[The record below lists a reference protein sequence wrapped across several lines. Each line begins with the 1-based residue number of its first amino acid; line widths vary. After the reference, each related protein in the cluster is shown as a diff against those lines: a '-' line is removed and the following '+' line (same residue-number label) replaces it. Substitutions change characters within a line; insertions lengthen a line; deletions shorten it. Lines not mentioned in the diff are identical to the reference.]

1 MKKQFLF
8 FLFCLCAGV
17 SNVWAQETDWSSLF
31 TRVSEGITY
40 TCENDEAYPW
50 SLADGVLTSTNKG
63 VGGSSSTFKISLTCE
78 HLAQIQWRYSV
89 SSESGY
95 DKLTIKHNGVEL
107 GTYSGEKEFQYYTI
121 DVLAGTHELTFTY
134 SKDGSTDTGRD
145 EAQISTISI
154 RSWGLEAVEINL
166 SAPGQLGEEAVAAVG
181 TLPQMV
187 SMRLQGTL
195 NKEDWNA
202 ISNMTGLKYVDLTE
216 TTLTEIP
223 ERGFANCKVQE
234 IKWPKNLKVIGKAAF
249 CSGSGNNYYYGYLK
263 GHLVL
268 PETLDSI
275 GPAAFYASP
284 IQKVTMPH
292 KTVALTSKI
301 FQNCSSLK
309 EVEFN
314 SCSSYITSEMFKS
327 CNSLQS
333 VSDAD
338 SVKAVYNGAFYG
350 CTSLSTLGTKNPK
363 SVADYAFYECKKLDS
378 IGLSEVTS
386 LGLCAFYSC
395 QSLKTVDMPKVS
407 SMSESC
413 FSSCSA
419 LTSVSIGDKLST
431 IPSSA
436 FSGCSALKTITL
448 GASVSYFDS
457 YAFNGVSPEKL
468 YINAPTP
475 PGVYS
480 SGVFGSTSGTLYVP
494 EYSMVSYKL
503 HDYWS
508 KFTSVDVNPNPV
520 TSLALN
526 GKLSLTSNARIPDS
540 PNVMMY
546 GNGSSFIVNGNK
558 EQTLGRFVAHYNNSA
573 SSSIISRCNN
583 MTSTGS
589 EVRYYL
595 DDRYWY
601 FICPPF
607 DVRMSDIT
615 TIYGNQVAVRYYDSE
630 ARAAGSTSNWKDVAP
645 DATLKAGQGYIFK
658 TSSDDHVCMPATE
671 ETHNQIFRS
680 QAVTTP
686 LSEYSSDDANARN
699 WNLVGNPYACFYDI
713 YRMDY
718 TAPLTVWNSVNKT
731 YNAYSIADDAFAL
744 HPMEAFF
751 VQKPDGVEAI
761 TFQPEGRQ
769 ITSTIDHSAGVK
781 AMAGKA
787 ASRRFIELE
796 LSNGITDDHTR
807 LVVNPQAQET
817 FDANNDASKMMSTD
831 ITAQIF
837 SVQGDEA
844 YAIKES
850 PFAAGQAEIGMWFP
864 ADGQY
869 VVNITRADVK
879 VELMDNGAVVPMPY
893 TFTADEGFCEGRFVL
908 RITTDPTAI
917 EGVDGN
923 DASAPLYDLQGRKVG
938 STTHKG
944 IYVQKGKKMVVK

>member
-17 SNVWAQETDWSSLF
+17 SNVWAQETDWSPLF
-31 TRVSEGITY
+31 TRVCEGVTY

-50 SLADGVLTSTNKG
+50 NLANGYLISTNKAHN
-63 VGGSSSTFKISLTCE
+63 SSSTFKITFSCE
-78 HLAQIQWRYSV
+78 SAIYFYMQYGTST
-89 SSESGY
+89 ENGY
-95 DKLTIKHNGVEL
+95 DKLTVVLDGSTSVCSGTASSDEFEEL
-107 GTYSGEKEFQYYTI
+107 QPGEH
-121 DVLAGTHELTFTY
+121 VLTLTY
-134 SKDGSTDTGRD
+134 SKDGSGVGGSDQVWVSGLSLFDKETGVPLID
-145 EAQISTISI
+145 LA
-154 RSWGLEAVEINL
+154 
-166 SAPGQLGEEAVAAVG
+166 APGQLGEEAVAQFG
-181 TLPQMV
+181 TLPKV
-187 SMRLQGTL
+187 DIVRLKGSL
-195 NKEDWNA
+195 NAEDWKT
-202 ISNMTGLKYVDLTE
+202 IKNMTGLSYLDMTE
-216 TTLTEIP
+216 TTVTEIP
-223 ERGFANCKVQE
+223 AEAFTNNRIKT
-234 IKWPKNLKVIGKAAF
+234 IKWPANLKVIGGKAF
-249 CSGSGNNYYYGYLK
+249 YDKSLR

-275 GPAAFYASP
+275 GPSAFYRNS
-284 IQKVTMPH
+284 IDSVSMPH
-292 KTVALTSKI
+292 KQIAFANDIFRENSNLTK
-301 FQNCSSLK
+301 
-309 EVEFN
+309 VEFN
-314 SCSSYITSEMFKS
+314 SCASYMTNNMFYS
-327 CNSLQS
+327 CKKLRS
-333 VSDAD
+333 VSGMECVKTIGGSVFAECD
-338 SVKAVYNGAFYG
+338 SLRTVGNIVPTTIGQ
-350 CTSLSTLGTKNPK
+350 
-363 SVADYAFYECKKLDS
+363 YAFYNCKKLESFD
-378 IGLSEVTS
+378 LSQVTS
-386 LGLCAFYSC
+386 VGENAFNSC
-395 QSLKTVDMPKVS
+395 RSLKTVDMPEVS
-407 SMSESC
+407 SMGGSC

-431 IPSSA
+431 IPNSA

-457 YAFNGVSPEKL
+457 YAFSGVSPEKL

-480 SGVFGSTSGTLYVP
+480 SNVFGSTSGTLYVP

-558 EQTLGRFVAHYNNSA
+558 EQTLGSFVAHYNNSA

-583 MTSTGS
+583 MSSTAS
-589 EVRYYL
+589 EARYYL

-615 TIYGNQVAVRYYDSE
+615 TISGNQVAIRYYDSE

-917 EGVDGN
+917 EGVEGN

>member
-17 SNVWAQETDWSSLF
+17 SNVWAQETDWSPLF
-31 TRVSEGITY
+31 TRVSEGVTY

-50 SLADGVLTSTNKG
+50 NLANGYLISTNK
-63 VGGSSSTFKISLTCE
+63 VDKSSSTFKITFSCE
-78 HLAQIQWRYSV
+78 SSV
-89 SSESGY
+89 LFGMNYGTSTESGY
-95 DKLTIKHNGVEL
+95 DKLTVVLDGNSFTCSGTASSDEFTEL
-107 GTYSGEKEFQYYTI
+107 QPGEH
-121 DVLAGTHELTFTY
+121 VLTLTY
-134 SKDGSTDTGRD
+134 SKDGSGSSGSDQVWVSRLALMDQETGIPVID
-145 EAQISTISI
+145 LA
-154 RSWGLEAVEINL
+154 
-166 SAPGQLGEEAVAAVG
+166 APGQLGEEAVAQFG
-181 TLPQMV
+181 TLPKV
-187 SMRLQGTL
+187 DVLRLKGSL
-195 NKEDWNA
+195 NKEDWA
-202 ISNMTGLKYVDLTE
+202 TIKNMTGLSYLDMTE
-216 TTLTEIP
+216 TTVTEIP
-223 ERGFANCKVQE
+223 AEAFTNNRIKT
-234 IKWPKNLKVIGKAAF
+234 IKWPANLKVIGGKAF
-249 CSGSGNNYYYGYLK
+249 YEKYLK

-275 GPAAFYASP
+275 GPSAFYKNS
-284 IQKVTMPH
+284 IDSVSMPH
-292 KTVALTSKI
+292 KQIAFANDIFRENPNLTK
-301 FQNCSSLK
+301 
-309 EVEFN
+309 VEFN
-314 SCSSYITSEMFKS
+314 SCASYMTNNMFYS
-327 CNSLQS
+327 CKRLRS
-333 VSDAD
+333 VSGMECVKTIGGSVFAHCD
-338 SVKAVYNGAFYG
+338 SLRTVGNISPTTIGQ
-350 CTSLSTLGTKNPK
+350 
-363 SVADYAFYECKKLDS
+363 YAFYNCKKLESFD
-378 IGLSEVTS
+378 LSQVTS
-386 LGLCAFYSC
+386 VGEDAFYSC
-395 QSLKTVDMPKVS
+395 QSLKTVDMPEVS
-407 SMSESC
+407 SMGGSC

-419 LTSVSIGDKLST
+419 LTSVSIGDKLSK

-457 YAFNGVSPEKL
+457 NAFNGVSPEKL

-480 SGVFGSTSGTLYVP
+480 NGTFGSTSGTLYVP

-558 EQTLGRFVAHYNNSA
+558 EQTLGSFVAYYNNTS

-583 MTSTGS
+583 MSSTAS
-589 EVRYYL
+589 EARYWMNSG
-595 DDRYWY
+595 YWY

-615 TIYGNQVAVRYYDSE
+615 TRSGNQVAIRYYDSE

-645 DATLKAGQGYIFK
+645 EATLKAGQGYIFRV
-658 TSSDDHVCMPATE
+658 SSDDYVCMPATE

-718 TAPLTVWNSVNKT
+718 TAPLTVWNSDNST
-731 YNAYSIADDAFAL
+731 YNAYSIADDDFAL
-744 HPMEAFF
+744 RPMQAFF

-769 ITSTIDHSAGVK
+769 ITSTIDHSASVK

-917 EGVDGN
+917 KGVEGN

-944 IYVQKGKKMVVK
+944 IYVQKGKKIVVK

>member
-17 SNVWAQETDWSSLF
+17 SNVWAQETDWSPLF

-50 SLADGVLTSTNKG
+50 NLANGYLISTNK
-63 VGGSSSTFKISLTCE
+63 VDKSSSTFKITFSCE
-78 HLAQIQWRYSV
+78 SSV
-89 SSESGY
+89 LFGMNYGTSTESGY
-95 DKLTIKHNGVEL
+95 DKLTVVLDGNSFTCSGTASSDEFTEL
-107 GTYSGEKEFQYYTI
+107 QPGEH
-121 DVLAGTHELTFTY
+121 VLTLTY
-134 SKDGSTDTGRD
+134 SKDGSGSSGSDQVWVSRLALMDQETGIPVID
-145 EAQISTISI
+145 LA
-154 RSWGLEAVEINL
+154 
-166 SAPGQLGEEAVAAVG
+166 APGQLGEEAVAQFG
-181 TLPQMV
+181 TLPKV
-187 SMRLQGTL
+187 DVLRLKGSL
-195 NKEDWNA
+195 NKEDWA
-202 ISNMTGLKYVDLTE
+202 TIKNMTGLSYLDMTE
-216 TTLTEIP
+216 TTVTEIP
-223 ERGFANCKVQE
+223 AEAFTNNRIKT
-234 IKWPKNLKVIGKAAF
+234 IKWPANLKVIGGKAF
-249 CSGSGNNYYYGYLK
+249 YEKYLK

-275 GPAAFYASP
+275 GPSAFYKNS
-284 IQKVTMPH
+284 IDSVSMPH
-292 KTVALTSKI
+292 KQIAFANDIFRENPNLTK
-301 FQNCSSLK
+301 
-309 EVEFN
+309 VEFN
-314 SCSSYITSEMFKS
+314 SCASYMTNNMFYS
-327 CNSLQS
+327 CKRLRS
-333 VSDAD
+333 VSGMECVKTIGGSVFAHCD
-338 SVKAVYNGAFYG
+338 SLRTVGNISPTTIGQ
-350 CTSLSTLGTKNPK
+350 
-363 SVADYAFYECKKLDS
+363 YAFYNCKKLESFD
-378 IGLSEVTS
+378 LSQVTS
-386 LGLCAFYSC
+386 VGEDAFYSC
-395 QSLKTVDMPKVS
+395 QSLKTVDMPEVS
-407 SMSESC
+407 SMGGSC

-419 LTSVSIGDKLST
+419 LTSVSIGDKLSK

-457 YAFNGVSPEKL
+457 NAFNGVSPEKL

-480 SGVFGSTSGTLYVP
+480 NGTFGSTSGTLYVP

-558 EQTLGRFVAHYNNSA
+558 EQTLGSFVAYYNNSA

-583 MTSTGS
+583 MSSTAS
-589 EVRYYL
+589 EARYWMNSG
-595 DDRYWY
+595 YWY

-615 TIYGNQVAVRYYDSE
+615 TISGNQVAIRYYDSE

-645 DATLKAGQGYIFK
+645 EATLKAGQGYIFRV
-658 TSSDDHVCMPATE
+658 SSADYVCMPATE

-718 TAPLTVWNSVNKT
+718 TAPLTVWNSDNST
-731 YNAYSIADDAFAL
+731 YNAYSIADDDFAL
-744 HPMEAFF
+744 RPMQAFF

-769 ITSTIDHSAGVK
+769 ITSTIDHPAGVK
-781 AMAGKA
+781 AMAGKV

-917 EGVDGN
+917 EGVEGN

>member
-17 SNVWAQETDWSSLF
+17 SNVWAQETDWSPLF
-31 TRVSEGITY
+31 TRVCEGVTY

-50 SLADGVLTSTNKG
+50 KLANGYLISTNKAHN
-63 VGGSSSTFKISLTCE
+63 SSSTFKITFSCE
-78 HLAQIQWRYSV
+78 SAIYFHMKYGTST
-89 SSESGY
+89 EGTY
-95 DKLTIKHNGVEL
+95 DKLTVVLDGSTSVCSGSASSDEFEEL
-107 GTYSGEKEFQYYTI
+107 QPGEH
-121 DVLAGTHELTFTY
+121 VLTLTY
-134 SKDGSTDTGRD
+134 SKDGSGTGGSD
-145 EAQISTISI
+145 QVWVSS
-154 RSWGLEAVEINL
+154 L
-166 SAPGQLGEEAVAAVG
+166 SLFDKETGVPLIDLAAPGQLGEEAVAQFG
-181 TLPQMV
+181 TLPKV
-187 SMRLQGTL
+187 DIVRLKGSL
-195 NKEDWNA
+195 NAEDWKT
-202 ISNMTGLKYVDLTE
+202 IKNMTGLSYLDMTE
-216 TTLTEIP
+216 TTVTEIP
-223 ERGFANCKVQE
+223 AEAFTNNRIKT
-234 IKWPKNLKVIGKAAF
+234 IKWPANLKVIGGKAF
-249 CSGSGNNYYYGYLK
+249 YDKYLK

-275 GPAAFYASP
+275 GPSAFYRNS
-284 IQKVTMPH
+284 IDSVSMPH
-292 KTVALTSKI
+292 KQIALANGIFSENTNLKTVK
-301 FQNCSSLK
+301 
-309 EVEFN
+309 FN
-314 SCSSYITSEMFKS
+314 SCASYMPGSMFYNCTS
-327 CNSLQS
+327 LRS
-333 VSDAD
+333 VSGTEN
-338 SVKAVYNGAFYG
+338 VKAVYGYAFFH
-350 CTSLSTLGTKNPK
+350 CSELTSAGTMIPTTLG
-363 SVADYAFYECKKLDS
+363 DYAFNECGKLETID
-378 IGLSEVTS
+378 LSEVTS
-386 LGLCAFYSC
+386 LGERAFVSC
-395 QSLKTVDMPKVS
+395 KSLKTVDLPKVS
-407 SMSESC
+407 SMKEVC
-413 FSSCSA
+413 FNSCSA
-419 LTSVSIGDKLST
+419 LTSVCIGDGLST
-431 IPSSA
+431 IPYAA
-436 FSGCSALKTITL
+436 FAGCSALKTITL
-448 GASVSYFDS
+448 GASISYLDRS
-457 YAFNGVSPEKL
+457 AFSGVSSEKI

-475 PGVYS
+475 PGVY
-480 SGVFGSTSGTLYVP
+480 GNDVFGSTSGTLYVP

-520 TSLALN
+520 TSLTLT

-540 PNVMMY
+540 PNVKM
-546 GNGSSFIVNGNK
+546 NPGSSFIVNGNK
-558 EQTLGRFVAHYNNSA
+558 DQALGFFAADYNNDV

-607 DVRMSDIT
+607 DVRMSDI
-615 TIYGNQVAVRYYDSE
+615 YAWKGNQVAIRYYDSE

-645 DATLKAGQGYIFK
+645 DATLKSGQGYIFK

-686 LSEYSSDDANARN
+686 LTEYSSDDANARN

-731 YNAYSIADDAFAL
+731 YNAYSIADDDFAL

-787 ASRRFIELE
+787 ASRMFIELE

-831 ITAQIF
+831 VTAQIF

>member
-17 SNVWAQETDWSSLF
+17 SNVWAQETDWSPLF
-31 TRVSEGITY
+31 TRVCEGVTY

-50 SLADGVLTSTNKG
+50 NLANGYLISTNKAHN
-63 VGGSSSTFKISLTCE
+63 SSSTFKITFSCE
-78 HLAQIQWRYSV
+78 SSV
-89 SSESGY
+89 FFYMTYGTSTESGY
-95 DKLTIKHNGVEL
+95 DKLTVVLDGSTSVCSGTASSDEFKEL
-107 GTYSGEKEFQYYTI
+107 QPGEH
-121 DVLAGTHELTFTY
+121 VLALTY
-134 SKDGSTDTGRD
+134 SKDGSGTGGSD
-145 EAQISTISI
+145 QVWVS
-154 RSWGLEAVEINL
+154 GLSFFDKETGIPVIDLA
-166 SAPGQLGEEAVAAVG
+166 APGQLGEEAIAQFG
-181 TLPQMV
+181 TLPKV
-187 SMRLQGTL
+187 DVLRLKGSL
-195 NKEDWNA
+195 NKEDWA
-202 ISNMTGLKYVDLTE
+202 TIKNMTGLSYLDMTE
-216 TTLTEIP
+216 TTVTEIP
-223 ERGFANCKVQE
+223 AEAFTNNRIKT
-234 IKWPKNLKVIGKAAF
+234 IKWPANLKVIGGKAF
-249 CSGSGNNYYYGYLK
+249 YDKSLR

-275 GPAAFYASP
+275 GPSAFYKNS
-284 IQKVTMPH
+284 IESVSMPH
-292 KTVALTSKI
+292 KQIAFANDIFRENPNLTK
-301 FQNCSSLK
+301 
-309 EVEFN
+309 VEFN
-314 SCSSYITSEMFKS
+314 SCASYMTNNMFYS
-327 CNSLQS
+327 CKKLRS
-333 VSDAD
+333 VSGMECVKTIGGSVFAECD
-338 SVKAVYNGAFYG
+338 SLRTVGNIAPTTIGR
-350 CTSLSTLGTKNPK
+350 
-363 SVADYAFYECKKLDS
+363 YAFYNCKNLESFD
-378 IGLSEVTS
+378 LSQVTSVGEYAFQSCHTFKSVHMPNVTS
-386 LGLCAFYSC
+386 LGNLCFYDCAGLTEVSVGDKISQIAREAFRSC
-395 QSLKTVDMPKVS
+395 PSLKTV
-407 SMSESC
+407 
-413 FSSCSA
+413 
-419 LTSVSIGDKLST
+419 
-431 IPSSA
+431 
-436 FSGCSALKTITL
+436 TL
-448 GASVSYFDS
+448 GASVSYIDY
-457 YAFNGVSPEKL
+457 YAFSNSSVEKL
-468 YINAPTP
+468 YVNSPTP
-475 PGVYS
+475 PGVYNND
-480 SGVFGSTSGTLYVP
+480 VFGSTSGTLYVP

-520 TSLALN
+520 TSLTLN

-540 PNVMMY
+540 PNVKM
-546 GNGSSFIVNGNK
+546 NPGSSFIVNGNK
-558 EQTLGRFVAHYNNSA
+558 DQALGFFAADYNNDV

-583 MTSTGS
+583 MTSTAS

-607 DVRMSDIT
+607 DVRMSDI
-615 TIYGNQVAVRYYDSE
+615 YAWKGNQVAIRYYDSE

-731 YNAYSIADDAFAL
+731 YNAYSIADDDFAL

-769 ITSTIDHSAGVK
+769 ITSTIDHSASVK

>member
-17 SNVWAQETDWSSLF
+17 SNVWAQETDWSPLF
-31 TRVSEGITY
+31 TRVCEGVTY

-50 SLADGVLTSTNKG
+50 NLANGYLISTNKAHN
-63 VGGSSSTFKISLTCE
+63 SSSTFKITFSCE
-78 HLAQIQWRYSV
+78 SSV
-89 SSESGY
+89 FFYMTYGTSTESGY
-95 DKLTIKHNGVEL
+95 DKLTVVLDGSTSVCSGTASSDEFKEL
-107 GTYSGEKEFQYYTI
+107 QPGEH
-121 DVLAGTHELTFTY
+121 VLALTY
-134 SKDGSTDTGRD
+134 SKDGSGTGGSD
-145 EAQISTISI
+145 QVWVS
-154 RSWGLEAVEINL
+154 GLSFFDKETGIPVIDLA
-166 SAPGQLGEEAVAAVG
+166 APGQLGEEAVAQFG
-181 TLPQMV
+181 TLPKV
-187 SMRLQGTL
+187 DVLRLKGSL
-195 NKEDWNA
+195 NKEDWA
-202 ISNMTGLKYVDLTE
+202 TIKNMTGLSYLDMTE
-216 TTLTEIP
+216 TTVTEIP
-223 ERGFANCKVQE
+223 AEAFTNNRIKT
-234 IKWPKNLKVIGKAAF
+234 IKWPANLKVIGGKAF
-249 CSGSGNNYYYGYLK
+249 YDKSLR

-275 GPAAFYASP
+275 GPSAFYKNS
-284 IQKVTMPH
+284 IESVSMPH
-292 KTVALTSKI
+292 KQIAFANDIFRENPNLTK
-301 FQNCSSLK
+301 
-309 EVEFN
+309 VEFN
-314 SCSSYITSEMFKS
+314 SCASYMTNNMFYS
-327 CNSLQS
+327 CKKLRS
-333 VSDAD
+333 VSGMECVKTIGGSVFAECD
-338 SVKAVYNGAFYG
+338 SLRTVGDIVPTTIGR
-350 CTSLSTLGTKNPK
+350 
-363 SVADYAFYECKKLDS
+363 YAFYNCKKLESFD
-378 IGLSEVTS
+378 LSQVTSVGEYAFQSCHTFKSVHMPNVTS
-386 LGLCAFYSC
+386 LGNLCFYDCAGLTEVSVGDKISQIAREAFRSC
-395 QSLKTVDMPKVS
+395 PSLKTV
-407 SMSESC
+407 
-413 FSSCSA
+413 
-419 LTSVSIGDKLST
+419 
-431 IPSSA
+431 
-436 FSGCSALKTITL
+436 TL
-448 GASVSYFDS
+448 GASVSYIDY
-457 YAFNGVSPEKL
+457 YAFSNSSVEKL
-468 YINAPTP
+468 YVNSPTP
-475 PGVYS
+475 PGVYNND
-480 SGVFGSTSGTLYVP
+480 VFGSTSGTLYVP

-520 TSLALN
+520 TSLTLN

-540 PNVMMY
+540 PNVKM
-546 GNGSSFIVNGNK
+546 NPGSSFIVNGNK
-558 EQTLGRFVAHYNNSA
+558 DQALGFFAADYNNDV

-583 MTSTGS
+583 MTSTAS

-607 DVRMSDIT
+607 DVRMSDI
-615 TIYGNQVAVRYYDSE
+615 YAWKGNQVAIRYYDSE

-731 YNAYSIADDAFAL
+731 YNAYSIADDDFAL

-769 ITSTIDHSAGVK
+769 ITSTIDHSASVK

-917 EGVDGN
+917 EGVEGN

>member
-1 MKKQFLF
+1 MSN
-8 FLFCLCAGV
+8 LC
-17 SNVWAQETDWSSLF
+17 AQETDWSPLF
-31 TRVSEGITY
+31 TRVSEGVTY
-40 TCENDEAYPW
+40 TCENDETYPW
-50 SLADGVLTSTNKG
+50 NLANGYLISTNK
-63 VGGSSSTFKISLTCE
+63 VDRSSSTFKITFNCE
-78 HLAQIQWRYSV
+78 SAVLFYMNYGTST
-89 SSESGY
+89 ESGY
-95 DKLTIKHNGVEL
+95 DKLTVVLDGNSF
-107 GTYSGEKEFQYYTI
+107 TSSGEVSSGETTELQPGEH
-121 DVLAGTHELTFTY
+121 VLTLTY
-134 SKDGSTDTGRD
+134 SKDGSGTGGSD
-145 EAQISTISI
+145 QVWVYHLALMDPETGIPVIDLA
-154 RSWGLEAVEINL
+154 
-166 SAPGQLGEEAVAAVG
+166 APGQLGEEAVAQFG
-181 TLPQMV
+181 TLPKV
-187 SMRLQGTL
+187 DVLRLKGTL
-195 NKEDWNA
+195 NAEDWKTMKNL
-202 ISNMTGLKYVDLTE
+202 TGLRYLDMTE
-216 TTLTEIP
+216 TTVTEIP
-223 ERGFANCKVQE
+223 AEAFTNNSIQT
-234 IKWPKNLKVIGKAAF
+234 IKWPANLKVIGGKAF
-249 CSGSGNNYYYGYLK
+249 YDKILK

-275 GPAAFYASP
+275 GPSAFYRNNIDS
-284 IQKVTMPH
+284 VSMPH
-292 KTVALTSKI
+292 KQIALANGIFSQNTNLKTVK
-301 FQNCSSLK
+301 
-309 EVEFN
+309 FN
-314 SCSSYITSEMFKS
+314 SCSSYMPSSMFYN
-327 CNSLQS
+327 CTSLQS
-333 VSDAD
+333 VSGTE
-338 SVKAVYNGAFYG
+338 SVKAVYGYAFFQCRELTSAGAMIP
-350 CTSLSTLGTKNPK
+350 TALG
-363 SVADYAFYECKKLDS
+363 DYAFNDCGKLEAID
-378 IGLSEVTS
+378 LSEVTS
-386 LGLCAFYSC
+386 LGERAFVSC
-395 QSLKTVDMPKVS
+395 KSLKTVDLPKVS
-407 SMSESC
+407 SMKEVC
-413 FSSCSA
+413 FNSCSA
-419 LTSVSIGDKLST
+419 LTSVSIGDGLSK

-436 FSGCSALKTITL
+436 FAGCSALKTITL

-457 YAFNGVSPEKL
+457 NAFSGVSPEKL

-475 PGVYS
+475 PGVYNNDT
-480 SGVFGSTSGTLYVP
+480 FGSTSGTLYVP

-520 TSLALN
+520 TSLALS

-540 PNVMMY
+540 PNVMM
-546 GNGSSFIVNGNK
+546 NTGSSFIVNGNK
-558 EQTLGRFVAHYNNSA
+558 EQTLGSFVAYYNNSA

-583 MTSTGS
+583 MSSTAS
-589 EVRYYL
+589 EARY
-595 DDRYWY
+595 RMNSGYWY

-615 TIYGNQVAVRYYDSE
+615 TISGNQVAVRYYDSE

-645 DATLKAGQGYIFK
+645 EATLKAGQGYIFRV
-658 TSSDDHVCMPATE
+658 SSADYVCMPATE

-718 TAPLTVWNSVNKT
+718 TAPLTVWNSDNRT
-731 YNAYSIADDAFAL
+731 YNAYSIADDDFAL
-744 HPMEAFF
+744 RPMEAFF

-787 ASRRFIELE
+787 ASRRFVELE

-879 VELMDNGAVVPMPY
+879 VELMDNGTVVPMPY

>member
-17 SNVWAQETDWSSLF
+17 SNLWAQETDWSPLF
-31 TRVSEGITY
+31 TRVSEGVTY
-40 TCENDEAYPW
+40 TCENDETYPW
-50 SLADGVLTSTNKG
+50 NLANGYLISTNK
-63 VGGSSSTFKISLTCE
+63 VDRSSSTFKITFNCE
-78 HLAQIQWRYSV
+78 SAVLFYMNYGTST
-89 SSESGY
+89 ESGY
-95 DKLTIKHNGVEL
+95 DKLTVVLDGNSF
-107 GTYSGEKEFQYYTI
+107 TSSGEVSSGETTELQPGEH
-121 DVLAGTHELTFTY
+121 VLTLTY
-134 SKDGSTDTGRD
+134 SKDGSGTGGSD
-145 EAQISTISI
+145 QVWVYHLALMDPETGIPVIDLA
-154 RSWGLEAVEINL
+154 
-166 SAPGQLGEEAVAAVG
+166 APGQLGEEAVAQFG
-181 TLPQMV
+181 TLPKV
-187 SMRLQGTL
+187 DVLRLKGTL
-195 NKEDWNA
+195 NAEDWKTMKNL
-202 ISNMTGLKYVDLTE
+202 TGLRYLDMTE
-216 TTLTEIP
+216 TTVTEIP
-223 ERGFANCKVQE
+223 AEAFTNNSIQT
-234 IKWPKNLKVIGKAAF
+234 IKWPANLKVIGGKAF
-249 CSGSGNNYYYGYLK
+249 YDKILK

-275 GPAAFYASP
+275 GPSAFYRNNIDS
-284 IQKVTMPH
+284 VSMPH
-292 KTVALTSKI
+292 KQIALANGIFSQNTNLKTVK
-301 FQNCSSLK
+301 
-309 EVEFN
+309 FN
-314 SCSSYITSEMFKS
+314 SCSSYMPSSMFYN
-327 CNSLQS
+327 CTSLQS
-333 VSDAD
+333 VSGTE
-338 SVKAVYNGAFYG
+338 SVKAVYGYAFFQCRELTSAGAMIP
-350 CTSLSTLGTKNPK
+350 TALG
-363 SVADYAFYECKKLDS
+363 DYAFNDCGKLEAID
-378 IGLSEVTS
+378 LSEVTS
-386 LGLCAFYSC
+386 LGERAFVSC
-395 QSLKTVDMPKVS
+395 KSLKTVDLPKVS
-407 SMSESC
+407 SMKEVC
-413 FSSCSA
+413 FNSCSA
-419 LTSVSIGDKLST
+419 LTSVSIGDGLSK

-436 FSGCSALKTITL
+436 FAGCSALKTITL

-457 YAFNGVSPEKL
+457 NAFSGVSPEKL

-475 PGVYS
+475 PGVYNNDT
-480 SGVFGSTSGTLYVP
+480 FGSTSGTLYVP

-520 TSLALN
+520 TSLALS

-540 PNVMMY
+540 PNVMM
-546 GNGSSFIVNGNK
+546 NTGSSFIVNGNK
-558 EQTLGRFVAHYNNSA
+558 EQTLGSFVAYYNNSA

-583 MTSTGS
+583 MSSTAS
-589 EVRYYL
+589 EARY
-595 DDRYWY
+595 RMNSGYWY

-615 TIYGNQVAVRYYDSE
+615 TISGNQVAVRYYDSE
-630 ARAAGSTSNWKDVAP
+630 ARATGSTSNWKDVAP
-645 DATLKAGQGYIFK
+645 DATLKAGQGYIFRV
-658 TSSDDHVCMPATE
+658 SSADYVCMPATE

-718 TAPLTVWNSVNKT
+718 TAPLTVWNTDNST
-731 YNAYSIADDAFAL
+731 YNAYSIADDDFAL
-744 HPMEAFF
+744 RPMQAFF

-761 TFQPEGRQ
+761 TFQPVGRQ
-769 ITSTIDHSAGVK
+769 ITSTIDHPAGVK

-787 ASRRFIELE
+787 ASRRFVELE

>member
-17 SNVWAQETDWSSLF
+17 SNVWAQETDWSPLF
-31 TRVSEGITY
+31 TRVCEGVTY

-50 SLADGVLTSTNKG
+50 NLANGYLISTNK
-63 VGGSSSTFKISLTCE
+63 VDNSSSTFKITFSCE
-78 HLAQIQWRYSV
+78 SSV
-89 SSESGY
+89 LFYMPYGTSTESGH
-95 DKLTIKHNGVEL
+95 DKLTVMLDGSTFTCSGTALSAEL
-107 GTYSGEKEFQYYTI
+107 TELQSGEH
-121 DVLAGTHELTFTY
+121 VLTLTY
-134 SKDGSTDTGRD
+134 SKDGSGVSGSDQVWVSGLSFFDKETGIPLID
-145 EAQISTISI
+145 LA
-154 RSWGLEAVEINL
+154 
-166 SAPGQLGEEAVAAVG
+166 APGQLGEEAVAQFG
-181 TLPQMV
+181 TLPKV
-187 SMRLQGTL
+187 DVVRLKGSL
-195 NKEDWNA
+195 NAEDWKT
-202 ISNMTGLKYVDLTE
+202 IKNMTGLRYLDMTE
-216 TTLTEIP
+216 TTVTEIP
-223 ERGFANCKVQE
+223 AEAFTNNLIQT
-234 IKWPKNLKVIGKAAF
+234 IKWPANLKVIGGKAFYARI
-249 CSGSGNNYYYGYLK
+249 LK

-275 GPAAFYASP
+275 GPSAFYMNS
-284 IQKVTMPH
+284 IDSVSMPH
-292 KTVALTSKI
+292 KQIAFANDIFRENPNLTK
-301 FQNCSSLK
+301 
-309 EVEFN
+309 VEFN
-314 SCSSYITSEMFKS
+314 SCASYMTNNM
-327 CNSLQS
+327 
-333 VSDAD
+333 
-338 SVKAVYNGAFYG
+338 
-350 CTSLSTLGTKNPK
+350 
-363 SVADYAFYECKKLDS
+363 
-378 IGLSEVTS
+378 
-386 LGLCAFYSC
+386 FYSC
-395 QSLKTVDMPKVS
+395 KRLR
-407 SMSESC
+407 
-413 FSSCSA
+413 
-419 LTSVSIGDKLST
+419 SVSGMECVKTIGG
-431 IPSSA
+431 SA
-436 FSGCSALKTITL
+436 FSGCDSLRTVGNIVPTMIGNNAFNACKKLEPFDLSQVTSVGESAFKSCHMFKSVHMPNVTSLDEYCFYDCAGLTEVSVGDKISQIPSQSFHYCPSLKTVTL
-448 GASVSYFDS
+448 GASVSYIGY
-457 YAFNGVSPEKL
+457 YAFRNSSIEKL
-468 YINAPTP
+468 YVNSPTP
-475 PGVYS
+475 PGVYNND
-480 SGVFGSTSGTLYVP
+480 VFGSTRGTLYVP

-520 TSLALN
+520 TSLTLN

-540 PNVMMY
+540 PNVRMN

-558 EQTLGRFVAHYNNSA
+558 EQTLGSFVAYYNNT
-573 SSSIISRCNN
+573 SSSSVISRCNN
-583 MTSTGS
+583 MSSTAS
-589 EVRYYL
+589 EARYWMNSG
-595 DDRYWY
+595 YWY

-615 TIYGNQVAVRYYDSE
+615 TISGNQVAVRYYDSE
-630 ARAAGSTSNWKDVAP
+630 ARATGSTTNWKDVAP
-645 DATLKAGQGYIFK
+645 DATLKAGQGYIFRV
-658 TSSDDHVCMPATE
+658 SSNDYVCMPATE

-686 LSEYSSDDANARN
+686 LSEYSSDDANARS

-713 YRMDY
+713 YCMDY
-718 TAPLTVWNSVNKT
+718 TAPLTVWNTDNST
-731 YNAYSIADDAFAL
+731 YNAYSIADDDFAL
-744 HPMEAFF
+744 RPMQAFF

-769 ITSTIDHSAGVK
+769 ITSTIDHPAGVK

-807 LVVNPQAQET
+807 LVVNPQAKET

-850 PFAAGQAEIGMWFP
+850 PFAAGQTEIGMWFP

-917 EGVDGN
+917 EGVEGN

>member
-17 SNVWAQETDWSSLF
+17 SNVWAQETDWSPLF
-31 TRVSEGITY
+31 TRVCEGVTY

-50 SLADGVLTSTNKG
+50 NLANGYLISTNKAHN
-63 VGGSSSTFKISLTCE
+63 SSSTFKITFSCE
-78 HLAQIQWRYSV
+78 SSV
-89 SSESGY
+89 FFYMTYGTSTESGY
-95 DKLTIKHNGVEL
+95 DKLTVVLDGSTSVCSGTASSDEFKEL
-107 GTYSGEKEFQYYTI
+107 QPGEH
-121 DVLAGTHELTFTY
+121 VLALTY
-134 SKDGSTDTGRD
+134 SKDGSGTGGSD
-145 EAQISTISI
+145 QVWVS
-154 RSWGLEAVEINL
+154 GLSFFDKETGIPVIDLA
-166 SAPGQLGEEAVAAVG
+166 APGQLGEEAVAQFG
-181 TLPQMV
+181 TLPKV
-187 SMRLQGTL
+187 DVLRLKGSL
-195 NKEDWNA
+195 NKEDWA
-202 ISNMTGLKYVDLTE
+202 TIKNMTGLSYLDMTE
-216 TTLTEIP
+216 TTVTEIP
-223 ERGFANCKVQE
+223 AEAFTNNRIKT
-234 IKWPKNLKVIGKAAF
+234 IKWPANLKVIGGKAF
-249 CSGSGNNYYYGYLK
+249 YDKSLR

-275 GPAAFYASP
+275 GPSAFYKNS
-284 IQKVTMPH
+284 IESVSMPH
-292 KTVALTSKI
+292 KQIAFANDIFRENPNLTK
-301 FQNCSSLK
+301 
-309 EVEFN
+309 VEFN
-314 SCSSYITSEMFKS
+314 SCASYMTNNMFYS
-327 CNSLQS
+327 CKKLRS
-333 VSDAD
+333 VSGMECVKTIGGSVFAECD
-338 SVKAVYNGAFYG
+338 SLRTVGDIVPTTIGR
-350 CTSLSTLGTKNPK
+350 
-363 SVADYAFYECKKLDS
+363 YAFYNCKKLESFD
-378 IGLSEVTS
+378 LSQVTSVGEYAFQSCHTFKSVHMPNVTS
-386 LGLCAFYSC
+386 LGNLCFYDCAGLTEVSVGDKISQIAREAFRSC
-395 QSLKTVDMPKVS
+395 PSLKTV
-407 SMSESC
+407 
-413 FSSCSA
+413 
-419 LTSVSIGDKLST
+419 
-431 IPSSA
+431 
-436 FSGCSALKTITL
+436 TL
-448 GASVSYFDS
+448 GASVSYIDY
-457 YAFNGVSPEKL
+457 YAFSNSSVEKL
-468 YINAPTP
+468 YVNSPTP
-475 PGVYS
+475 PGVYNND
-480 SGVFGSTSGTLYVP
+480 VFGSTSGTLYVP

-508 KFTSVDVNPNPV
+508 KFTSVDFNPNPV
-520 TSLALN
+520 TSLTLN

-540 PNVMMY
+540 PNVKM
-546 GNGSSFIVNGNK
+546 NPGSSFIVNGNK
-558 EQTLGRFVAHYNNSA
+558 DQALGFFAADYNNDV

-583 MTSTGS
+583 MTSTAS

-607 DVRMSDIT
+607 DVRMSDI
-615 TIYGNQVAVRYYDSE
+615 YAWKGNQVAIRYYDSE

-731 YNAYSIADDAFAL
+731 YNAYSIADDDFAL

-769 ITSTIDHSAGVK
+769 ITSTIDHSASVK

>member
-17 SNVWAQETDWSSLF
+17 SNVWAQETDWSPLF
-31 TRVSEGITY
+31 TRVSEGVTY

-50 SLADGVLTSTNKG
+50 NLANGYLISTNK
-63 VGGSSSTFKISLTCE
+63 VDKSSSTFKITFSCE
-78 HLAQIQWRYSV
+78 SSV
-89 SSESGY
+89 LFGMNYGTSTESGY
-95 DKLTIKHNGVEL
+95 DKLTVVLDGNSFTCSGTASSDEFTEL
-107 GTYSGEKEFQYYTI
+107 QPGEH
-121 DVLAGTHELTFTY
+121 VLTLTY
-134 SKDGSTDTGRD
+134 SKDGSGSSGSDQVWVSRLALMDQETGIPVID
-145 EAQISTISI
+145 LA
-154 RSWGLEAVEINL
+154 
-166 SAPGQLGEEAVAAVG
+166 APGQLGEEAVAQFG
-181 TLPQMV
+181 TLPKV
-187 SMRLQGTL
+187 DVLRLKGSL
-195 NKEDWNA
+195 NKEDWA
-202 ISNMTGLKYVDLTE
+202 TIKNMTGLSYLDMTE
-216 TTLTEIP
+216 TTVTEIP
-223 ERGFANCKVQE
+223 AEAFTNNRIKT
-234 IKWPKNLKVIGKAAF
+234 IKWPANLKVIGGKAF
-249 CSGSGNNYYYGYLK
+249 YEKYLK

-275 GPAAFYASP
+275 GPSAFYKNS
-284 IQKVTMPH
+284 IDSVSMPH
-292 KTVALTSKI
+292 KQIAFANDIFRENPNLTK
-301 FQNCSSLK
+301 
-309 EVEFN
+309 VEFN
-314 SCSSYITSEMFKS
+314 SCASYMTNNMFYS
-327 CNSLQS
+327 CKRLRS
-333 VSDAD
+333 VSGMECVKTIGGSVFAHCD
-338 SVKAVYNGAFYG
+338 SLRTVGNISPTTIGQ
-350 CTSLSTLGTKNPK
+350 
-363 SVADYAFYECKKLDS
+363 YAFYNCKKLESFD
-378 IGLSEVTS
+378 LSQVTS
-386 LGLCAFYSC
+386 VGEDAFYSC
-395 QSLKTVDMPKVS
+395 QSLKTVDMPEVS
-407 SMSESC
+407 SMGGSC

-419 LTSVSIGDKLST
+419 LTSVSIGDKLSK

-457 YAFNGVSPEKL
+457 NAFNGVSPEKL

-480 SGVFGSTSGTLYVP
+480 NGTFGSTSGTLYVP

-526 GKLSLTSNARIPDS
+526 SKLSLTSNARIPDS

-546 GNGSSFIVNGNK
+546 ANGSSFIINGNK
-558 EQTLGRFVAHYNNSA
+558 EQTLGRFVAYYNNSA
-573 SSSIISRCNN
+573 SSSVISRCNN
-583 MTSTGS
+583 MSSTAS
-589 EVRYYL
+589 EARYWMNSG
-595 DDRYWY
+595 YWY

-615 TIYGNQVAVRYYDSE
+615 TISGNQVAIRYYDSE

-645 DATLKAGQGYIFK
+645 DATLKAGQGYIFRV
-658 TSSDDHVCMPATE
+658 SSADYVCMPATE

-718 TAPLTVWNSVNKT
+718 TAPLTVWNSENKT
-731 YNAYSIADDAFAL
+731 YNAYSIADDDFAL
-744 HPMEAFF
+744 RPMQAFF

-769 ITSTIDHSAGVK
+769 ITSTIDHPAGVK

>member
-17 SNVWAQETDWSSLF
+17 SNLWAQETDWSPLF

-50 SLADGVLTSTNKG
+50 NLADGSLISTNKAHS
-63 VGGSSSTFKISLTCE
+63 SSSTFKITFSCE
-78 HLAQIQWRYSV
+78 SAIYFHMQYGT
-89 SSESGY
+89 SSEGTY
-95 DKLTIKHNGVEL
+95 DKLTVVLDERTFTCSGTVSSFYFVEL
-107 GTYSGEKEFQYYTI
+107 QPGEH
-121 DVLAGTHELTFTY
+121 VLTLTY
-134 SKDGSTDTGRD
+134 SKDGSGSGGSDQVWVSSLKLTDMETGIPVID
-145 EAQISTISI
+145 LA
-154 RSWGLEAVEINL
+154 
-166 SAPGQLGEEAVAAVG
+166 APGQLGEEAIAQFG
-181 TLPQMV
+181 TLPKV
-187 SMRLQGTL
+187 DVLRLKGSL
-195 NKEDWNA
+195 NKEDWMT
-202 ISNMTGLKYVDLTE
+202 IKNMTNLCYLDMSE
-216 TTLTEIP
+216 TTVTEIP
-223 ERGFANCKVQE
+223 AEAFTNTAIQT
-234 IKWPKNLKVIGKAAF
+234 IKWPANLKVIGGKAF
-249 CSGSGNNYYYGYLK
+249 YNRSLK

-275 GPAAFYASP
+275 GPSAFYKNFIDS
-284 IQKVTMPH
+284 VSMPH
-292 KTVALTSKI
+292 KQIAFANDIFRENSNLTK
-301 FQNCSSLK
+301 
-309 EVEFN
+309 VEFN
-314 SCSSYITSEMFKS
+314 SCASYMTNNMFYS
-327 CNSLQS
+327 
-333 VSDAD
+333 
-338 SVKAVYNGAFYG
+338 
-350 CTSLSTLGTKNPK
+350 
-363 SVADYAFYECKKLDS
+363 CKKLRSVSGMECVKTIGGSVFAGCDS
-378 IGLSEVTS
+378 LRTVGNIVPTMIGNNAFYACRKLESFDLSQVTSVGEGAFQSCHTFKSVHMPNVTS
-386 LGLCAFYSC
+386 LGDLCFYDCAGLTEVSVGDKISKIPNQAFSSC
-395 QSLKTVDMPKVS
+395 PSLKTV
-407 SMSESC
+407 
-413 FSSCSA
+413 
-419 LTSVSIGDKLST
+419 
-431 IPSSA
+431 
-436 FSGCSALKTITL
+436 TL
-448 GASVSYFDS
+448 GASVSDIGY
-457 YAFNGVSPEKL
+457 YAFRNSSVEKL
-468 YINAPTP
+468 YVNSPTP
-475 PGVYS
+475 PGVYNND
-480 SGVFGSTSGTLYVP
+480 VFGSTSGTLYVP

-520 TSLALN
+520 TSLTLS

-540 PNVMMY
+540 PNVMM
-546 GNGSSFIVNGNK
+546 NTGSSFIVNGNK
-558 EQTLGRFVAHYNNSA
+558 EQTLGSFVAYYNNGV
-573 SSSIISRCNN
+573 SSSVISRCNN

-589 EVRYYL
+589 EARYWMNSGF
-595 DDRYWY
+595 WY
-601 FICPPF
+601 FICLPF

-615 TIYGNQVAVRYYDSE
+615 TISGNQVAIRYYDSE
-630 ARAAGSTSNWKDVAP
+630 ARATGSTSNWKDVAP
-645 DATLKAGQGYIFK
+645 EATLKAGQGYIFRV
-658 TSSDDHVCMPATE
+658 SSADYVCMPATE

-718 TAPLTVWNSVNKT
+718 TAPLTVWNSDNRT
-731 YNAYSIADDAFAL
+731 YNAYSIADDDFAL
-744 HPMEAFF
+744 RPMEAFF

-769 ITSTIDHSAGVK
+769 TDSNIDHSAGVK

-796 LSNGITDDHTR
+796 LSNGTTDDHTR

-837 SVQGDEA
+837 SVLGDEA

>member
-17 SNVWAQETDWSSLF
+17 SNVWAQETDWSPLF
-31 TRVSEGITY
+31 TQVSEGITY

-50 SLADGVLTSTNKG
+50 ELVDGSLISTNKAHS
-63 VGGSSSTFKISLTCE
+63 SSSTFKITFSCE
-78 HLAQIQWRYSV
+78 SAIYFHMQYGT
-89 SSESGY
+89 SSEGTY
-95 DKLTIKHNGVEL
+95 DKLTVVLDERTFTCSGTVSSFYFVEL
-107 GTYSGEKEFQYYTI
+107 QPGEH
-121 DVLAGTHELTFTY
+121 VLTLTY
-134 SKDGSTDTGRD
+134 SKDGSGSGGSDQVWVSSLKLTDMETGIPVID
-145 EAQISTISI
+145 LA
-154 RSWGLEAVEINL
+154 
-166 SAPGQLGEEAVAAVG
+166 APGQLGEEAIAQFG
-181 TLPQMV
+181 TLPKV
-187 SMRLQGTL
+187 NVLRLKGSL
-195 NKEDWNA
+195 NKEDWTT
-202 ISNMTGLKYVDLTE
+202 IKNMTNLCYLDMSE
-216 TTLTEIP
+216 TTVTEIP
-223 ERGFANCKVQE
+223 AEAFTNTAIQT
-234 IKWPKNLKVIGKAAF
+234 IKWPANLKVIGGKAF
-249 CSGSGNNYYYGYLK
+249 YNRSLK

-275 GPAAFYASP
+275 GPSAFYKNLIDS
-284 IQKVTMPH
+284 VSMPH
-292 KTVALTSKI
+292 KQIAFANDIFRENSNLTK
-301 FQNCSSLK
+301 
-309 EVEFN
+309 VEFN
-314 SCSSYITSEMFKS
+314 SCASYMTNNMFYS
-327 CNSLQS
+327 CKKLRS
-333 VSDAD
+333 VSGMECVKTIGGSVFANCD
-338 SVKAVYNGAFYG
+338 SLRTVGNIAPTTIGQ
-350 CTSLSTLGTKNPK
+350 
-363 SVADYAFYECKKLDS
+363 YAFYNCKKLESFD
-378 IGLSEVTS
+378 LSQVTSVGNYAFQSCHTFKSVHMPNVTS
-386 LGLCAFYSC
+386 LGEYCFYDCAGLTEVSVGDKISQIPSQSFHYC
-395 QSLKTVDMPKVS
+395 PSLKT
-407 SMSESC
+407 
-413 FSSCSA
+413 
-419 LTSVSIGDKLST
+419 L
-431 IPSSA
+431 
-436 FSGCSALKTITL
+436 TL
-448 GASVSYFDS
+448 GASVSYIGY
-457 YAFNGVSPEKL
+457 YAFRNSSVEKL
-468 YINAPTP
+468 YVNSPTP
-475 PGVYS
+475 PGVYNND
-480 SGVFGSTSGTLYVP
+480 VFASTSGTLYVP

-520 TSLALN
+520 TSLTLT

-540 PNVMMY
+540 PNVMM
-546 GNGSSFIVNGNK
+546 NTGSSFIVNGNK
-558 EQTLGRFVAHYNNSA
+558 EQTLGRFVAYYNNSA

-583 MTSTGS
+583 MTSTAS
-589 EVRYYL
+589 EARYWMNSG
-595 DDRYWY
+595 YWY

-607 DVRMSDIT
+607 DVRMSDI
-615 TIYGNQVAVRYYDSE
+615 YAWNGNQVAIRYYDSE

-645 DATLKAGQGYIFK
+645 DATLKARQGYIFRV
-658 TSSDDHVCMPATE
+658 SSADYVCMPATE

-718 TAPLTVWNSVNKT
+718 TAPLTVWNSDNRT
-731 YNAYSIADDAFAL
+731 YNAYSIADDDFAL
-744 HPMEAFF
+744 RPMEAFF

-769 ITSTIDHSAGVK
+769 TDSNIDHSAGVK

-796 LSNGITDDHTR
+796 LSNGTTDDHTR

-869 VVNITRADVK
+869 VVNTTRADVK

>member
-17 SNVWAQETDWSSLF
+17 SNLWAQETDWSPLF
-31 TRVSEGITY
+31 TRVCEGITY

-50 SLADGVLTSTNKG
+50 NLANGYLISTNKAHS
-63 VGGSSSTFKISLTCE
+63 SSSTFKITFSCE
-78 HLAQIQWRYSV
+78 SSV
-89 SSESGY
+89 LFGMNYGTSTESGY
-95 DKLTIKHNGVEL
+95 DKLTVVLDGNSFTCSGTASSDEFTEL
-107 GTYSGEKEFQYYTI
+107 QPGEH
-121 DVLAGTHELTFTY
+121 VLTLTY
-134 SKDGSTDTGRD
+134 SKDGSGSSGSDQVWVSRLALMDQETGIPVID
-145 EAQISTISI
+145 LA
-154 RSWGLEAVEINL
+154 
-166 SAPGQLGEEAVAAVG
+166 APGQLGEEAVAQFG
-181 TLPQMV
+181 TLPKV
-187 SMRLQGTL
+187 DVLRLKGSL
-195 NKEDWNA
+195 NKEDWA
-202 ISNMTGLKYVDLTE
+202 TIKNMTGLSYLDMTE
-216 TTLTEIP
+216 TTVTEIP
-223 ERGFANCKVQE
+223 AEAFTNNRIKT
-234 IKWPKNLKVIGKAAF
+234 IKWPANLKVIGGKAF
-249 CSGSGNNYYYGYLK
+249 YEKYLK

-275 GPAAFYASP
+275 GPSAFYKNS
-284 IQKVTMPH
+284 IDSVSMPH
-292 KTVALTSKI
+292 KQIAFANDIFRENPNLTK
-301 FQNCSSLK
+301 
-309 EVEFN
+309 VEFN
-314 SCSSYITSEMFKS
+314 SCASYMTNNMFYS
-327 CNSLQS
+327 CKRLRS
-333 VSDAD
+333 VSGMECVKTIGGSVFAHCD
-338 SVKAVYNGAFYG
+338 SLRTVGNISPTTIGQ
-350 CTSLSTLGTKNPK
+350 
-363 SVADYAFYECKKLDS
+363 YAFYNCKKLESFD
-378 IGLSEVTS
+378 LSQVTS
-386 LGLCAFYSC
+386 VGEDAFYSC
-395 QSLKTVDMPKVS
+395 QSLKTVDMPEVS
-407 SMSESC
+407 SMGGSC

-419 LTSVSIGDKLST
+419 LTSVSIGDKLSK

-457 YAFNGVSPEKL
+457 NAFNGVSPEKL

-480 SGVFGSTSGTLYVP
+480 NGTFGSTSGTLYVP

-526 GKLSLTSNARIPDS
+526 SKLSLTSNARIPDS

-546 GNGSSFIVNGNK
+546 ANGSSFIINGNK
-558 EQTLGRFVAHYNNSA
+558 EQTLGRFVAYYNNSA

-583 MTSTGS
+583 MSSTAS
-589 EVRYYL
+589 EARYWMNSG
-595 DDRYWY
+595 YWY

-615 TIYGNQVAVRYYDSE
+615 TISGNQVAIRYYDSE

-645 DATLKAGQGYIFK
+645 DATLKAGQGYIFRV
-658 TSSDDHVCMPATE
+658 SSADYVCMPATE

-718 TAPLTVWNSVNKT
+718 TAPLTVWNSDNST
-731 YNAYSIADDAFAL
+731 YNAYSIADDDFAL
-744 HPMEAFF
+744 RPMQAFF

-917 EGVDGN
+917 EGVEGN

>member
-17 SNVWAQETDWSSLF
+17 SNVWAQETDWSPLF

-50 SLADGVLTSTNKG
+50 KLANGYLISTNK
-63 VGGSSSTFKISLTCE
+63 VDNSSSTFKITFSCE
-78 HLAQIQWRYSV
+78 SSV
-89 SSESGY
+89 LFYMNYGTSTESGY
-95 DKLTIKHNGVEL
+95 DKLTVVLDGSTFTCS
-107 GTYSGEKEFQYYTI
+107 GSASSGEITELQSGEH
-121 DVLAGTHELTFTY
+121 VLTLTY
-134 SKDGSTDTGRD
+134 SKDGSGVSGSD
-145 EAQISTISI
+145 QVWVS
-154 RSWGLEAVEINL
+154 GLSFFDKEIGVPL
-166 SAPGQLGEEAVAAVG
+166 IDLAAPGQLGEEAVAQFG
-181 TLPQMV
+181 TLPKV
-187 SMRLQGTL
+187 DIVRLKGPL
-195 NKEDWNA
+195 NAEDWKT
-202 ISNMTGLKYVDLTE
+202 IKNMTGLRYLDMTE
-216 TTLTEIP
+216 TTVTEIP
-223 ERGFANCKVQE
+223 AEAFTNNLIQT
-234 IKWPKNLKVIGKAAF
+234 IKWPANLKVIGGKAFYARI
-249 CSGSGNNYYYGYLK
+249 LK

-275 GPAAFYASP
+275 GPSAFYKNS
-284 IQKVTMPH
+284 IDSVSMPH
-292 KTVALTSKI
+292 KQIALANAI
-301 FQNCSSLK
+301 FSENNNLK
-309 EVEFN
+309 TVEFN
-314 SCSSYITSEMFKS
+314 SCASYMP
-327 CNSLQS
+327 NSM
-333 VSDAD
+333 
-338 SVKAVYNGAFYG
+338 
-350 CTSLSTLGTKNPK
+350 
-363 SVADYAFYECKKLDS
+363 
-378 IGLSEVTS
+378 
-386 LGLCAFYSC
+386 FYSC
-395 QSLKTVDMPKVS
+395 KRLR
-407 SMSESC
+407 
-413 FSSCSA
+413 
-419 LTSVSIGDKLST
+419 SVSGMECVKTIGG
-431 IPSSA
+431 SA
-436 FSGCSALKTITL
+436 FSGCDSLRTVGNIVPTMIENNAFNACKKLEPFDLSQVTSVGESAFKSCHMFKSVHMPNVTSLDEYCFYDCAGLTEVSVGDKISQIPSQSFHYCPSLKTVTL
-448 GASVSYFDS
+448 GASVSYIGS
-457 YAFNGVSPEKL
+457 YAFRNSSIEKL
-468 YINAPTP
+468 YVNSPTP
-475 PGVYS
+475 PGVYNND
-480 SGVFGSTSGTLYVP
+480 VFGSTRGTLYVP

-520 TSLALN
+520 SSLTLK

-540 PNVMMY
+540 PNVMMDN
-546 GNGSSFIVNGNK
+546 NGSSFIVNGNK
-558 EQTLGRFVAHYNNSA
+558 EQTLGRFVAYYDNNA

-583 MTSTGS
+583 MSSTAS
-589 EVRYYL
+589 EARYLMYSG
-595 DDRYWY
+595 RWY

-615 TIYGNQVAVRYYDSE
+615 TISGNQVAIRYYDSE
-630 ARAAGSTSNWKDVAP
+630 ARAAGSTANWKDVAP
-645 DATLKAGQGYIFK
+645 DATLKAGQGYIFRV
-658 TSSDDHVCMPATE
+658 SSADYVCMPATE

-686 LSEYSSDDANARN
+686 LSEYSSDDANARS

-718 TAPLTVWNSVNKT
+718 TAPITVWNTDNST
-731 YNAYSIADDAFAL
+731 YNAYSIADDDFAL
-744 HPMEAFF
+744 RPMQAFF

-769 ITSTIDHSAGVK
+769 ITSTIDHPASVK

-917 EGVDGN
+917 EGVEGN

>member
-17 SNVWAQETDWSSLF
+17 SNVWAQETDWSPLF
-31 TRVSEGITY
+31 TRVCEGVTY

-50 SLADGVLTSTNKG
+50 KLANGSLISTNK
-63 VGGSSSTFKISLTCE
+63 VDKSSSTFKITFSCE
-78 HLAQIQWRYSV
+78 SSV
-89 SSESGY
+89 LFYMPYGTSTESGY
-95 DKLTIKHNGVEL
+95 DKLTVMLDGSTFTCSGMASSAEL
-107 GTYSGEKEFQYYTI
+107 TELQSGEH
-121 DVLAGTHELTFTY
+121 VLTLTY
-134 SKDGSTDTGRD
+134 SKDGSGVGGSDQVWVSGLSFFDKETGIPLID
-145 EAQISTISI
+145 LA
-154 RSWGLEAVEINL
+154 
-166 SAPGQLGEEAVAAVG
+166 APGQLGEEAVAQFG
-181 TLPQMV
+181 TLPKV
-187 SMRLQGTL
+187 DVVRLKGSL
-195 NKEDWNA
+195 NAEDWKT
-202 ISNMTGLKYVDLTE
+202 IKNMTGLRYLDMTE
-216 TTLTEIP
+216 TTVTEIP
-223 ERGFANCKVQE
+223 AEAFTNNPIQT
-234 IKWPKNLKVIGKAAF
+234 IKWPANLKVIGGKAF
-249 CSGSGNNYYYGYLK
+249 YFRSLR

-275 GPAAFYASP
+275 GPSAFYGNS
-284 IQKVTMPH
+284 IDSVSMPH
-292 KTVALTSKI
+292 KQIAFANDIFRENPNLTK
-301 FQNCSSLK
+301 
-309 EVEFN
+309 VEFN
-314 SCSSYITSEMFKS
+314 SCASYMTNNMFYS
-327 CNSLQS
+327 
-333 VSDAD
+333 
-338 SVKAVYNGAFYG
+338 
-350 CTSLSTLGTKNPK
+350 
-363 SVADYAFYECKKLDS
+363 CKKLR
-378 IGLSEVTS
+378 
-386 LGLCAFYSC
+386 
-395 QSLKTVDMPKVS
+395 
-407 SMSESC
+407 
-413 FSSCSA
+413 
-419 LTSVSIGDKLST
+419 SVSGMECVKTIGG
-431 IPSSA
+431 SA
-436 FSGCSALKTITL
+436 FSGCDSLRTVGNIVPTMIGNNAFNACKKLEPFDLSQVTSVGESALKSCHTFKSVHMPNVTSLGEYCFYDCAGLTEVSVGDKISKIPSQAFHYCPSLKTVTL
-448 GASVSYFDS
+448 GASVSDIGY
-457 YAFNGVSPEKL
+457 YAFRNSSIEKL
-468 YINAPTP
+468 YVNSPTP
-475 PGVYS
+475 PGVYNND
-480 SGVFGSTSGTLYVP
+480 VFGSTRGTLYVP

-558 EQTLGRFVAHYNNSA
+558 EQTLGSFVAYYNNTS

-583 MTSTGS
+583 MSSTAS
-589 EVRYYL
+589 EARYWMNSG
-595 DDRYWY
+595 YWY

-615 TIYGNQVAVRYYDSE
+615 TISGDQVAIRYYDSE

-645 DATLKAGQGYIFK
+645 DATLKAGQGYIFRV
-658 TSSDDHVCMPATE
+658 SSAAYVCMPATE
-671 ETHNQIFRS
+671 GTHNQIFRS

-718 TAPLTVWNSVNKT
+718 TAPITVWNTDNST
-731 YNAYSIADDAFAL
+731 YNAYSIADDDFAL
-744 HPMEAFF
+744 RPLQAFF

-769 ITSTIDHSAGVK
+769 ITSTIDHPASVK

-796 LSNGITDDHTR
+796 LSNGSTDDHTR

-917 EGVDGN
+917 EGVEGN

>member
-17 SNVWAQETDWSSLF
+17 SNLWAQETDWSPLF

-50 SLADGVLTSTNKG
+50 NLANGYLISTNK
-63 VGGSSSTFKISLTCE
+63 VDKSSSTFKITFSCE
-78 HLAQIQWRYSV
+78 SSV
-89 SSESGY
+89 LFYMDYGTSTESGY
-95 DKLTIKHNGVEL
+95 DKLTVVLDGNTFTCSGTASSAEL
-107 GTYSGEKEFQYYTI
+107 TELQSGEH
-121 DVLAGTHELTFTY
+121 VLTLTY
-134 SKDGSTDTGRD
+134 SKDGSGYGGSDQVWVYHLALMDQETGIPVID
-145 EAQISTISI
+145 LA
-154 RSWGLEAVEINL
+154 
-166 SAPGQLGEEAVAAVG
+166 APGQLGEEAVAQFG
-181 TLPQMV
+181 TLPKV
-187 SMRLQGTL
+187 DVLRLKGSL
-195 NKEDWNA
+195 NKEDWA
-202 ISNMTGLKYVDLTE
+202 TIKNMTGLSYLDMTE
-216 TTLTEIP
+216 TTVTEIP
-223 ERGFANCKVQE
+223 AEAFTKNRIRH
-234 IKWPKNLKVIGKAAF
+234 IKWPANLKVIGGKAF
-249 CSGSGNNYYYGYLK
+249 YDKILK

-275 GPAAFYASP
+275 GPSAFYKNFIDS
-284 IQKVTMPH
+284 VSMPH
-292 KTVALTSKI
+292 KQIAFANDIFRENPNLTK
-301 FQNCSSLK
+301 
-309 EVEFN
+309 VEFN
-314 SCSSYITSEMFKS
+314 SCASYMTNNMFYS
-327 CNSLQS
+327 CNKLRS
-333 VSDAD
+333 VSGMECVKTIGGSVFAGCD
-338 SVKAVYNGAFYG
+338 SLRTVGNISPTTVGG
-350 CTSLSTLGTKNPK
+350 
-363 SVADYAFYECKKLDS
+363 YAFYNCKKLEPFD
-378 IGLSEVTS
+378 LSQVTS
-386 LGLCAFYSC
+386 VGEDAFYSC
-395 QSLKTVDMPKVS
+395 QSLKTVDMPEVS
-407 SMSESC
+407 SMGGSC

-419 LTSVSIGDKLST
+419 LTSVSIGDKLSK

-457 YAFNGVSPEKL
+457 NAFNGVSPEKL

-475 PGVYS
+475 PGVY
-480 SGVFGSTSGTLYVP
+480 GNDVFGSTSGTLYVP

-520 TSLALN
+520 TSLTLT

-540 PNVMMY
+540 PNVMM
-546 GNGSSFIVNGNK
+546 NTGSSFIVNGNK
-558 EQTLGRFVAHYNNSA
+558 EQTLGSFVAYYNNSA
-573 SSSIISRCNN
+573 SSSVISRCNN
-583 MTSTGS
+583 MSSTAS
-589 EVRYYL
+589 EARYWMNSG
-595 DDRYWY
+595 YWY

-615 TIYGNQVAVRYYDSE
+615 TISGNQVAIRYYDSE
-630 ARAAGSTSNWKDVAP
+630 ARATGSTSNWKDVAP
-645 DATLKAGQGYIFK
+645 EATLKAGQGYIFRV
-658 TSSDDHVCMPATE
+658 SSADYVCMPATE

-713 YRMDY
+713 YCMDY
-718 TAPLTVWNSVNKT
+718 TAPLTVWNSDNST
-731 YNAYSIADDAFAL
+731 YNAYSIADDDFAL
-744 HPMEAFF
+744 RPMQAFF

-769 ITSTIDHSAGVK
+769 ITSTIDHPAGVK

-807 LVVNPQAQET
+807 LVVNPQAKET

-917 EGVDGN
+917 EGVEGN

>member
-17 SNVWAQETDWSSLF
+17 SNLWAQETDWSPLF
-31 TRVSEGITY
+31 TRVSEGVTY

-50 SLADGVLTSTNKG
+50 NLANGSLISTNKAHS
-63 VGGSSSTFKISLTCE
+63 SSSTFKITFSCE
-78 HLAQIQWRYSV
+78 SAIYFHMQYGT
-89 SSESGY
+89 SSEGTY
-95 DKLTIKHNGVEL
+95 DKLTVVLDERTFTCSGTVSSFDFVEL
-107 GTYSGEKEFQYYTI
+107 QPGEH
-121 DVLAGTHELTFTY
+121 VLTLTY
-134 SKDGSTDTGRD
+134 SKDGSGSSGSDQVWVSSLKLTDMETGIPVID
-145 EAQISTISI
+145 LA
-154 RSWGLEAVEINL
+154 
-166 SAPGQLGEEAVAAVG
+166 APGQLGEEAIAQFG
-181 TLPQMV
+181 TLPKV
-187 SMRLQGTL
+187 DVLRLKGSL
-195 NKEDWNA
+195 NKEDWTT
-202 ISNMTGLKYVDLTE
+202 IKNMTTLCYLDMSE
-216 TTLTEIP
+216 TTVTEIP
-223 ERGFANCKVQE
+223 AEAFTNTSIRT
-234 IKWPKNLKVIGKAAF
+234 IKWPANLKVIGGKAF
-249 CSGSGNNYYYGYLK
+249 YNKYLR

-275 GPAAFYASP
+275 GPSAFYRNYIDS
-284 IQKVTMPH
+284 VSMPH
-292 KTVALTSKI
+292 KQIAFANDIFRENSNLTK
-301 FQNCSSLK
+301 
-309 EVEFN
+309 VEFN
-314 SCSSYITSEMFKS
+314 SCASYMTNNMFYS
-327 CNSLQS
+327 
-333 VSDAD
+333 
-338 SVKAVYNGAFYG
+338 
-350 CTSLSTLGTKNPK
+350 
-363 SVADYAFYECKKLDS
+363 CKKLRSVSGMECVKTIGGSVFAECDS
-378 IGLSEVTS
+378 LRTVGNIVPTMIGNNAFYACRKLESFDLSQVTS
-386 LGLCAFYSC
+386 VGEGAFYSC
-395 QSLKTVDMPKVS
+395 QSLKTVDMPEVS
-407 SMSESC
+407 SMGGSC

-419 LTSVSIGDKLST
+419 LTSVSIGDKLSK
-431 IPSSA
+431 IPNSA

-448 GASVSYFDS
+448 GASVSYFDYS
-457 YAFNGVSPEKL
+457 AFNGVSPEKL

-480 SGVFGSTSGTLYVP
+480 NGIFGSTSGPLYVP

-540 PNVMMY
+540 RNVMMY
-546 GNGSSFIVNGNK
+546 GNGSSFIINGNK
-558 EQTLGRFVAHYNNSA
+558 EQTLGSFVAYYNNGV
-573 SSSIISRCNN
+573 SSSVISRCNN

-589 EVRYYL
+589 EARYWMNSG
-595 DDRYWY
+595 YWY

-615 TIYGNQVAVRYYDSE
+615 TISGNQVAIRYYDSE
-630 ARAAGSTSNWKDVAP
+630 ARATGSTSNWKDVAP
-645 DATLKAGQGYIFK
+645 DATLKAGQGYIFRV
-658 TSSDDHVCMPATE
+658 SSADYVCMPATE

-718 TAPLTVWNSVNKT
+718 TAPLTVWNSDNRT
-731 YNAYSIADDAFAL
+731 YNAYSIADDDFAL
-744 HPMEAFF
+744 RPMEAFF

-837 SVQGDEA
+837 SVLGDEA

>member
-17 SNVWAQETDWSSLF
+17 SNLWAQETDWSPLF
-31 TRVSEGITY
+31 TRVSEGVTY

-50 SLADGVLTSTNKG
+50 NLANGSLISTNKAHS
-63 VGGSSSTFKISLTCE
+63 SSSTFKITFSCE
-78 HLAQIQWRYSV
+78 SAIYFHMQYGT
-89 SSESGY
+89 SSEGTY
-95 DKLTIKHNGVEL
+95 DKLTVVLDERTFTCSGTVSSFDFVEL
-107 GTYSGEKEFQYYTI
+107 QPGEH
-121 DVLAGTHELTFTY
+121 VLTLTY
-134 SKDGSTDTGRD
+134 SKDGSGSSGSDQVWVSSLKLTDMETG
-145 EAQISTISI
+145 IPVI
-154 RSWGLEAVEINL
+154 GLA
-166 SAPGQLGEEAVAAVG
+166 APGQLGEEAIAQFG
-181 TLPQMV
+181 TLPKV
-187 SMRLQGTL
+187 DVLRLKGSL
-195 NKEDWNA
+195 NKEDWTT
-202 ISNMTGLKYVDLTE
+202 IKNMTTLCYLDMSE
-216 TTLTEIP
+216 TTVTEIP
-223 ERGFANCKVQE
+223 AEAFTNTSIRT
-234 IKWPKNLKVIGKAAF
+234 IKWPANLKVIGGKAF
-249 CSGSGNNYYYGYLK
+249 YNKYLR

-275 GPAAFYASP
+275 GPSAFYRNYIDS
-284 IQKVTMPH
+284 VSMPH
-292 KTVALTSKI
+292 KQIAFANDIFRENSNLTK
-301 FQNCSSLK
+301 
-309 EVEFN
+309 VEFN
-314 SCSSYITSEMFKS
+314 SCASYMTNNMFYS
-327 CNSLQS
+327 
-333 VSDAD
+333 
-338 SVKAVYNGAFYG
+338 
-350 CTSLSTLGTKNPK
+350 
-363 SVADYAFYECKKLDS
+363 CKKLRSVSGMECVKTIGGSVFAECDS
-378 IGLSEVTS
+378 LRTVGNIVPTMIGNNAFYACRKLESFDLSQVTS
-386 LGLCAFYSC
+386 VGEGAFYSC
-395 QSLKTVDMPKVS
+395 QSLKTVDMPEVS
-407 SMSESC
+407 SMGGSC

-419 LTSVSIGDKLST
+419 LTSVSIGDKLSK
-431 IPSSA
+431 IPRSA
-436 FSGCSALKTITL
+436 FAVCSALKTITL
-448 GASVSYFDS
+448 GASVSYFD
-457 YAFNGVSPEKL
+457 YNAFNGVSPEKL

-475 PGVYS
+475 PGVYNNNT
-480 SGVFGSTSGTLYVP
+480 FASTSGTLYVP

-540 PNVMMY
+540 PNVMM
-546 GNGSSFIVNGNK
+546 NTGSSFIVNGNK
-558 EQTLGRFVAHYNNSA
+558 EQTLGRFVAYYNYGA

-583 MTSTGS
+583 MTSTAS
-589 EVRYYL
+589 EARYWMNSG
-595 DDRYWY
+595 YWY

-615 TIYGNQVAVRYYDSE
+615 TISGNQVAIRYYDSE

-645 DATLKAGQGYIFK
+645 DATLKAGQGYIFRV
-658 TSSDDHVCMPATE
+658 SSADYVCMPATE

-718 TAPLTVWNSVNKT
+718 TAPLTVWNSDNST
-731 YNAYSIADDAFAL
+731 YNAYSIADDDFAL
-744 HPMEAFF
+744 HPMQAFF

-769 ITSTIDHSAGVK
+769 TDSNIDHSAGVK

-796 LSNGITDDHTR
+796 LSNGTTDDHTR

-837 SVQGDEA
+837 SVLGDEA

>member
-17 SNVWAQETDWSSLF
+17 SNLWAQETDWSPLF

-50 SLADGVLTSTNKG
+50 NLANGSLISTNKAHS
-63 VGGSSSTFKISLTCE
+63 SSSTFKITFSCE
-78 HLAQIQWRYSV
+78 SAIYFHMQYGT
-89 SSESGY
+89 SSEGTY
-95 DKLTIKHNGVEL
+95 DKLTVVLDERTFTCSGTVSSFDFVEL
-107 GTYSGEKEFQYYTI
+107 QPGEH
-121 DVLAGTHELTFTY
+121 VLTLTY
-134 SKDGSTDTGRD
+134 SKDGSGSSGSDQVWVSSLKLTDMETG
-145 EAQISTISI
+145 IPVI
-154 RSWGLEAVEINL
+154 GLA
-166 SAPGQLGEEAVAAVG
+166 APGQLGEEAIAQFG
-181 TLPQMV
+181 TLPKV
-187 SMRLQGTL
+187 DVLRLKGSL
-195 NKEDWNA
+195 NKEDWTT
-202 ISNMTGLKYVDLTE
+202 IKNMTYLCYLDMSE
-216 TTLTEIP
+216 TTVTEIP
-223 ERGFANCKVQE
+223 AEAFTNTSIRT
-234 IKWPKNLKVIGKAAF
+234 IKWPANLKVIGGKAF
-249 CSGSGNNYYYGYLK
+249 YNKYLR

-275 GPAAFYASP
+275 GPSAFYRNYIDS
-284 IQKVTMPH
+284 VSMPH
-292 KTVALTSKI
+292 KQIAFANDIFRENSNLTK
-301 FQNCSSLK
+301 
-309 EVEFN
+309 VEFN
-314 SCSSYITSEMFKS
+314 SCASYMTNNMFYS
-327 CNSLQS
+327 
-333 VSDAD
+333 
-338 SVKAVYNGAFYG
+338 
-350 CTSLSTLGTKNPK
+350 
-363 SVADYAFYECKKLDS
+363 CKKLRSVSGMECVKTIGGSVFAGCDS
-378 IGLSEVTS
+378 LRTVGNIVPTMIGNNAFYACRKLESFDLSQVTSVGNYAFQSCYTFKSVHMPNVTS
-386 LGLCAFYSC
+386 LGDLCFYDCAGLTEVSVGDKISKIPNQAFSSC
-395 QSLKTVDMPKVS
+395 PSLKTV
-407 SMSESC
+407 
-413 FSSCSA
+413 
-419 LTSVSIGDKLST
+419 
-431 IPSSA
+431 
-436 FSGCSALKTITL
+436 TL
-448 GASVSYFDS
+448 GASVSDIGY
-457 YAFNGVSPEKL
+457 YAFRNSSVEKL
-468 YINAPTP
+468 YVNSPTP
-475 PGVYS
+475 PGVYNND
-480 SGVFGSTSGTLYVP
+480 VFGSTSGTLYVP

-520 TSLALN
+520 TSLTLS

-540 PNVMMY
+540 PNVMM
-546 GNGSSFIVNGNK
+546 NTGSSFIVNGNK
-558 EQTLGRFVAHYNNSA
+558 EQTLGSFVAYYNNTS
-573 SSSIISRCNN
+573 SSSIISRCSN
-583 MTSTGS
+583 MSSTAS
-589 EVRYYL
+589 EARYWMNSG
-595 DDRYWY
+595 YWY

-615 TIYGNQVAVRYYDSE
+615 TISGNQVAIRYYDSE
-630 ARAAGSTSNWKDVAP
+630 ARATGSTSNWKDVAP
-645 DATLKAGQGYIFK
+645 EATLKAGQGYIFRV
-658 TSSDDHVCMPATE
+658 SSADYVCMPATE

-718 TAPLTVWNSVNKT
+718 TAPLTVWNSDNST
-731 YNAYSIADDAFAL
+731 YNAYSIADDDFAL
-744 HPMEAFF
+744 RPMQAFF

-796 LSNGITDDHTR
+796 LSNGTTDDHTR

-837 SVQGDEA
+837 SVLGDEA
-844 YAIKES
+844 YAIKEA

-917 EGVDGN
+917 EGVEGN

>member
-17 SNVWAQETDWSSLF
+17 SNVWAQETDWSPLF

-50 SLADGVLTSTNKG
+50 NLANGSLISTNKAHS
-63 VGGSSSTFKISLTCE
+63 SSSTFKITFSCE
-78 HLAQIQWRYSV
+78 SAIYFHMQYGT
-89 SSESGY
+89 SSEGTY
-95 DKLTIKHNGVEL
+95 DKLTVVLDERTFTCSGTVSSFDFVEL
-107 GTYSGEKEFQYYTI
+107 QPGEH
-121 DVLAGTHELTFTY
+121 VLTLTY
-134 SKDGSTDTGRD
+134 SKDGSGSSGSDQVWVSSLKLTDMETG
-145 EAQISTISI
+145 IPVI
-154 RSWGLEAVEINL
+154 GLA
-166 SAPGQLGEEAVAAVG
+166 APGQLGEEAIAQFG
-181 TLPQMV
+181 TLPKV
-187 SMRLQGTL
+187 DVLRLKGSL
-195 NKEDWNA
+195 NKEDWTT
-202 ISNMTGLKYVDLTE
+202 IKNMTYLCYLDMSE
-216 TTLTEIP
+216 TTVTEIP
-223 ERGFANCKVQE
+223 AEAFTNTSIRT
-234 IKWPKNLKVIGKAAF
+234 IKWPANLKVIGGKAF
-249 CSGSGNNYYYGYLK
+249 YNKYLK

-268 PETLDSI
+268 PETLESI
-275 GPAAFYASP
+275 GPSAFYKNLIDS
-284 IQKVTMPH
+284 VSMPH
-292 KTVALTSKI
+292 KQIAFANDIFRENPNLTK
-301 FQNCSSLK
+301 
-309 EVEFN
+309 VEFN
-314 SCSSYITSEMFKS
+314 SCASYMTNNMFYS
-327 CNSLQS
+327 
-333 VSDAD
+333 
-338 SVKAVYNGAFYG
+338 
-350 CTSLSTLGTKNPK
+350 
-363 SVADYAFYECKKLDS
+363 CKKLRSVSGMECVKTIGGSVFAGCDS
-378 IGLSEVTS
+378 LRTVGNIVPTMIGNNAFYACRKLESFDLSQVTSVGEGAFQSCHTFKSVHMPNVTS
-386 LGLCAFYSC
+386 LGDLCFYDCAGLTEVSVGDKISKIPNQAFSSC
-395 QSLKTVDMPKVS
+395 PSLKTV
-407 SMSESC
+407 
-413 FSSCSA
+413 
-419 LTSVSIGDKLST
+419 
-431 IPSSA
+431 
-436 FSGCSALKTITL
+436 TL
-448 GASVSYFDS
+448 GASVSDIGY
-457 YAFNGVSPEKL
+457 YAFRNSSVEKL
-468 YINAPTP
+468 YVNSPTP
-475 PGVYS
+475 PGVYNND
-480 SGVFGSTSGTLYVP
+480 VFGSTSGTLYVP

-520 TSLALN
+520 TSLTLS

-540 PNVMMY
+540 PNVMM
-546 GNGSSFIVNGNK
+546 NTGSSFIVNGNK
-558 EQTLGRFVAHYNNSA
+558 EQTLGSFVAYYNNGV
-573 SSSIISRCNN
+573 SSSVISRCNN

-589 EVRYYL
+589 EARYWMNSG
-595 DDRYWY
+595 YWY

-615 TIYGNQVAVRYYDSE
+615 TISGNQVAIRYYDSE
-630 ARAAGSTSNWKDVAP
+630 ARATGSTSNWKDVAP
-645 DATLKAGQGYIFK
+645 EATLKAGQGYIFRV
-658 TSSDDHVCMPATE
+658 SSADYVCMPATE

-718 TAPLTVWNSVNKT
+718 TAPLTVWNSDNRT
-731 YNAYSIADDAFAL
+731 YNAYSIADDDFAL
-744 HPMEAFF
+744 RPMEAFF

-769 ITSTIDHSAGVK
+769 TDSNIDHSAGVK

-796 LSNGITDDHTR
+796 LSNGTTDDHTR

-837 SVQGDEA
+837 SVLGDEA

>member
-17 SNVWAQETDWSSLF
+17 SNLWAQETDWSPLF

-50 SLADGVLTSTNKG
+50 NLANGYLISTNKADN
-63 VGGSSSTFKISLTCE
+63 SSSTFKITFSCE
-78 HLAQIQWRYSV
+78 SSV
-89 SSESGY
+89 LFGMNYGTSTESGY
-95 DKLTIKHNGVEL
+95 DKLTVVLDGNSFTCSGTASSDEFTEL
-107 GTYSGEKEFQYYTI
+107 QPGEH
-121 DVLAGTHELTFTY
+121 VLTLTY
-134 SKDGSTDTGRD
+134 SKDGSGSSGSDQVWVSRLALMDQETGIPVID
-145 EAQISTISI
+145 LA
-154 RSWGLEAVEINL
+154 
-166 SAPGQLGEEAVAAVG
+166 APGQLGEEAVAQFG
-181 TLPQMV
+181 TLPKV
-187 SMRLQGTL
+187 DVLRLKGSL
-195 NKEDWNA
+195 NKEDWA
-202 ISNMTGLKYVDLTE
+202 TIKNMTGLSYLDMTE
-216 TTLTEIP
+216 TTVTEIP
-223 ERGFANCKVQE
+223 AEAFTNNRIKT
-234 IKWPKNLKVIGKAAF
+234 IKWPANLKVIGGKAF
-249 CSGSGNNYYYGYLK
+249 YEKYLK

-275 GPAAFYASP
+275 GPSAFYKNS
-284 IQKVTMPH
+284 IDSVSMPH
-292 KTVALTSKI
+292 KQIAFANDIFRENPNLTK
-301 FQNCSSLK
+301 
-309 EVEFN
+309 VEFN
-314 SCSSYITSEMFKS
+314 SCASYMTNNMFYS
-327 CNSLQS
+327 CKRLRS
-333 VSDAD
+333 VSGMECVKTIGGSVFAHCD
-338 SVKAVYNGAFYG
+338 SLRTVGNISPTTVGQYGFYN
-350 CTSLSTLGTKNPK
+350 
-363 SVADYAFYECKKLDS
+363 CKKLESFD
-378 IGLSEVTS
+378 LSQMTS
-386 LGLCAFYSC
+386 VGEDAFYSC
-395 QSLKTVDMPKVS
+395 QSLKTVDMPEVS
-407 SMSESC
+407 SMGGSC

-419 LTSVSIGDKLST
+419 LTSVSIGDKLSK

-457 YAFNGVSPEKL
+457 NAFNGVSPEKL

-480 SGVFGSTSGTLYVP
+480 NGTFGSTSGTLYVP

-546 GNGSSFIVNGNK
+546 ANGSSFIINGNK
-558 EQTLGRFVAHYNNSA
+558 EQTLGRFVAYYNNSA

-583 MTSTGS
+583 MSSTAS
-589 EVRYYL
+589 EARYWMNSG
-595 DDRYWY
+595 YWY

-615 TIYGNQVAVRYYDSE
+615 TISGNQVAIRYYDSE
-630 ARAAGSTSNWKDVAP
+630 ARATGSTSNWKDVAP
-645 DATLKAGQGYIFK
+645 EATLKAGQGYIFRV
-658 TSSDDHVCMPATE
+658 SSADYVCMPATE

-718 TAPLTVWNSVNKT
+718 TAPLTVWNSDNST
-731 YNAYSIADDAFAL
+731 YNAYSIADDDFAL
-744 HPMEAFF
+744 RPMQAFF

-769 ITSTIDHSAGVK
+769 ITSTIDHPAGVK

-869 VVNITRADVK
+869 VVNTTRADVK

-917 EGVDGN
+917 EGVEGN

>member
-17 SNVWAQETDWSSLF
+17 SNLWAQETDWSPLF
-31 TRVSEGITY
+31 TRVSEGVTY

-50 SLADGVLTSTNKG
+50 NLANGSLISTNKAHS
-63 VGGSSSTFKISLTCE
+63 SSSTFKITFSCE
-78 HLAQIQWRYSV
+78 SAIYFHMQYGT
-89 SSESGY
+89 SSEGTY
-95 DKLTIKHNGVEL
+95 DKLTVVLDERTFTCSGTVSSFDFVEL
-107 GTYSGEKEFQYYTI
+107 QPGEH
-121 DVLAGTHELTFTY
+121 VLTLTY
-134 SKDGSTDTGRD
+134 SKDGSGSSGSDQVWVSSLKLTDMETGIPVID
-145 EAQISTISI
+145 LA
-154 RSWGLEAVEINL
+154 
-166 SAPGQLGEEAVAAVG
+166 APGQLGEEAIAQFG
-181 TLPQMV
+181 TLPKV
-187 SMRLQGTL
+187 DVLRLKGSL
-195 NKEDWNA
+195 NKEDWTT
-202 ISNMTGLKYVDLTE
+202 IKNMTTLCYLDMSE
-216 TTLTEIP
+216 TTVTEIP
-223 ERGFANCKVQE
+223 AEAFTNTSIRT
-234 IKWPKNLKVIGKAAF
+234 IKWPANLKVIGGKAF
-249 CSGSGNNYYYGYLK
+249 YNKYLR

-275 GPAAFYASP
+275 GPSAFYRNYIDS
-284 IQKVTMPH
+284 VSMPH
-292 KTVALTSKI
+292 KQIAFANDIFRENSNLTK
-301 FQNCSSLK
+301 
-309 EVEFN
+309 VEFN
-314 SCSSYITSEMFKS
+314 SCASYMTNNMFYS
-327 CNSLQS
+327 
-333 VSDAD
+333 
-338 SVKAVYNGAFYG
+338 
-350 CTSLSTLGTKNPK
+350 
-363 SVADYAFYECKKLDS
+363 CKKLRSVSGMECVKTIGGSVFAECDS
-378 IGLSEVTS
+378 LRTVGNIVPTMIGNNAFYACRKLESFDLSQVTS
-386 LGLCAFYSC
+386 VGEGAFYSC
-395 QSLKTVDMPKVS
+395 QSLKTVDMPEVS
-407 SMSESC
+407 SMGGSC

-419 LTSVSIGDKLST
+419 LTSVSIGDKLSK
-431 IPSSA
+431 IPRSA
-436 FSGCSALKTITL
+436 FAVCSALKTITL
-448 GASVSYFDS
+448 GASVSYFD
-457 YAFNGVSPEKL
+457 YNAFNGVSPEKL

-475 PGVYS
+475 PGVYNNNT
-480 SGVFGSTSGTLYVP
+480 FASTSGTLYVP

-520 TSLALN
+520 TSLTLS

-540 PNVMMY
+540 PNVMM
-546 GNGSSFIVNGNK
+546 NTGSSFIVNGNK
-558 EQTLGRFVAHYNNSA
+558 EQTLGRFVAYYNYGA

-583 MTSTGS
+583 MTSTAS
-589 EVRYYL
+589 EARYWMNSG
-595 DDRYWY
+595 YWY

-615 TIYGNQVAVRYYDSE
+615 TISGNQVAIRYYDSE

-645 DATLKAGQGYIFK
+645 DATLKAGQGYIFRV
-658 TSSDDHVCMPATE
+658 SSADYVCMPATE

-718 TAPLTVWNSVNKT
+718 TAPLTVWNSDNST
-731 YNAYSIADDAFAL
+731 YNAYSIADDDFAL
-744 HPMEAFF
+744 HPMQAFF

-769 ITSTIDHSAGVK
+769 TDSNIDHSAGVK

-796 LSNGITDDHTR
+796 LSNGTTDDHTR

-837 SVQGDEA
+837 SVLGDEA

>member
-17 SNVWAQETDWSSLF
+17 SNVWAQETDWSPLF

-50 SLADGVLTSTNKG
+50 NLANGYLISTNK
-63 VGGSSSTFKISLTCE
+63 VDKSSSTFKITFSCE
-78 HLAQIQWRYSV
+78 SSV
-89 SSESGY
+89 LFGMNYGTSTESGY
-95 DKLTIKHNGVEL
+95 DKLTVVLDGNSFTCSGTASSDEFTEL
-107 GTYSGEKEFQYYTI
+107 QPGEH
-121 DVLAGTHELTFTY
+121 VLTLTY
-134 SKDGSTDTGRD
+134 SKDGSGSSGSDQVWVSRLALMDQETGIPVID
-145 EAQISTISI
+145 LA
-154 RSWGLEAVEINL
+154 
-166 SAPGQLGEEAVAAVG
+166 APGQLGEEAVAQFG
-181 TLPQMV
+181 TLPKV
-187 SMRLQGTL
+187 DVLRLKGSL
-195 NKEDWNA
+195 NKEDWA
-202 ISNMTGLKYVDLTE
+202 TIKNMTGLSYLDMTE
-216 TTLTEIP
+216 TTVTEIP
-223 ERGFANCKVQE
+223 AEAFTNNRIKT
-234 IKWPKNLKVIGKAAF
+234 IKWPANLKVIGGKAF
-249 CSGSGNNYYYGYLK
+249 YEKYLK

-275 GPAAFYASP
+275 GPSAFYKNS
-284 IQKVTMPH
+284 IDSVSMPH
-292 KTVALTSKI
+292 KQIAFANDIFRENPNLTK
-301 FQNCSSLK
+301 
-309 EVEFN
+309 VEFN
-314 SCSSYITSEMFKS
+314 SCASYMTNNMFYS
-327 CNSLQS
+327 CKRLRS
-333 VSDAD
+333 VSGMECVKTIGGFVFAHCD
-338 SVKAVYNGAFYG
+338 SLRTVGNISPTTIGQ
-350 CTSLSTLGTKNPK
+350 
-363 SVADYAFYECKKLDS
+363 YAFYNCKKLESFD
-378 IGLSEVTS
+378 LSQVTS
-386 LGLCAFYSC
+386 VGEDAFYSC
-395 QSLKTVDMPKVS
+395 QSLKTVDMPEVS
-407 SMSESC
+407 SMGGSC

-419 LTSVSIGDKLST
+419 LTSVSIGDKLSK

-457 YAFNGVSPEKL
+457 NAFKGVSPEKL

-480 SGVFGSTSGTLYVP
+480 NGTFGSTSGTLYVP

-520 TSLALN
+520 TSLTLN

-546 GNGSSFIVNGNK
+546 ANGSSFIVNGNK
-558 EQTLGRFVAHYNNSA
+558 EQTLGSFVAYYNNSA

-583 MTSTGS
+583 MTSTAS
-589 EVRYYL
+589 EVRYWMNSG
-595 DDRYWY
+595 YWY

-615 TIYGNQVAVRYYDSE
+615 TISGNQVAIRYYDSE
-630 ARAAGSTSNWKDVAP
+630 ARATGSTSNWKDVAP
-645 DATLKAGQGYIFK
+645 DATLKAGQGYIFRV
-658 TSSDDHVCMPATE
+658 SSADDVCMPATE

-680 QAVTTP
+680 QAVITP
-686 LSEYSSDDANARN
+686 LSEYSCDDANARN

-718 TAPLTVWNSVNKT
+718 TAPLTVWNSDNST
-731 YNAYSIADDAFAL
+731 YNAYSIADDDFAL
-744 HPMEAFF
+744 RPMQAFF

-844 YAIKES
+844 YAIKEA
-850 PFAAGQAEIGMWFP
+850 PFASGQAEIGMWFP

-917 EGVDGN
+917 EGVEGN

>member
-17 SNVWAQETDWSSLF
+17 SNVWAQETDWSPLF
-31 TRVSEGITY
+31 TRVSEGVTY

-50 SLADGVLTSTNKG
+50 NLANGYLISTNKADN
-63 VGGSSSTFKISLTCE
+63 SSSTFKITFSCE
-78 HLAQIQWRYSV
+78 SSV
-89 SSESGY
+89 LFGMNYGTSTESGY
-95 DKLTIKHNGVEL
+95 DKLTVVLDGNSFTCSGTASSDEFTEL
-107 GTYSGEKEFQYYTI
+107 QPGEH
-121 DVLAGTHELTFTY
+121 VLTLTY
-134 SKDGSTDTGRD
+134 SKDGSGSSGSDQVWVSRLALMDQETGIPVID
-145 EAQISTISI
+145 LA
-154 RSWGLEAVEINL
+154 
-166 SAPGQLGEEAVAAVG
+166 APGQLGEEAVAQFG
-181 TLPQMV
+181 TLPKV
-187 SMRLQGTL
+187 DVLRLKGSL
-195 NKEDWNA
+195 NKEDWVT
-202 ISNMTGLKYVDLTE
+202 IKNMTGLSYLDMTE
-216 TTLTEIP
+216 TTVTEIP
-223 ERGFANCKVQE
+223 AEAFTNNRIKT
-234 IKWPKNLKVIGKAAF
+234 IKWPANLKVIGGKAF
-249 CSGSGNNYYYGYLK
+249 YEKYLK

-275 GPAAFYASP
+275 GPSAFYKNS
-284 IQKVTMPH
+284 IDSVSMPH
-292 KTVALTSKI
+292 KQIAFANDIFRENPNLTK
-301 FQNCSSLK
+301 
-309 EVEFN
+309 VEFN
-314 SCSSYITSEMFKS
+314 SCASYMTNNMFYS
-327 CNSLQS
+327 CKRLRS
-333 VSDAD
+333 VSGMECVKTIGGSVFAHCD
-338 SVKAVYNGAFYG
+338 SLRTVGNISPTTVGQYGFYN
-350 CTSLSTLGTKNPK
+350 
-363 SVADYAFYECKKLDS
+363 CKKLESFD
-378 IGLSEVTS
+378 LSQVTS
-386 LGLCAFYSC
+386 VGEDAFYSC
-395 QSLKTVDMPKVS
+395 QSLKTVDMPEVS
-407 SMSESC
+407 SMGGSC

-419 LTSVSIGDKLST
+419 LTSVSIGDKLSK

-457 YAFNGVSPEKL
+457 NAFNGVSPEKL

-480 SGVFGSTSGTLYVP
+480 NGAFGSTSGTLYVP

-508 KFTSVDVNPNPV
+508 KFTCVDVNPNPV

-558 EQTLGRFVAHYNNSA
+558 EQTLGSFVAYYNNTS

-583 MTSTGS
+583 MSSTAS
-589 EVRYYL
+589 EARYWMNSG
-595 DDRYWY
+595 YWY

-615 TIYGNQVAVRYYDSE
+615 TISGNQVAIRYYDSE

-645 DATLKAGQGYIFK
+645 DATLKAGQGYIFRV
-658 TSSDDHVCMPATE
+658 SSNDYVCMPATE
-671 ETHNQIFRS
+671 ETHNQIFRN

-718 TAPLTVWNSVNKT
+718 TAPLTVWNSDNST
-731 YNAYSIADDAFAL
+731 YNAYSIADDDFAL
-744 HPMEAFF
+744 RPMQAFF

-807 LVVNPQAQET
+807 LVVNPQAKET

-917 EGVDGN
+917 EGVEGN

>member
-17 SNVWAQETDWSSLF
+17 SNLWAQETDWSPLF

-50 SLADGVLTSTNKG
+50 NLANGSLISTNKAHS
-63 VGGSSSTFKISLTCE
+63 SSSTFKITFSCE
-78 HLAQIQWRYSV
+78 SAIYFHMQYGT
-89 SSESGY
+89 SSEGTY
-95 DKLTIKHNGVEL
+95 DKLTVVLDERTFTCSGTVSSFDFVEL
-107 GTYSGEKEFQYYTI
+107 QPGEH
-121 DVLAGTHELTFTY
+121 VLTLTY
-134 SKDGSTDTGRD
+134 SKDGSGSSGSDQVWVSSLKLTDMETGIPVID
-145 EAQISTISI
+145 LA
-154 RSWGLEAVEINL
+154 
-166 SAPGQLGEEAVAAVG
+166 APGQLGEEAIAQFG
-181 TLPQMV
+181 TLPKV
-187 SMRLQGTL
+187 DVLRLKGSL
-195 NKEDWNA
+195 NKEDWTT
-202 ISNMTGLKYVDLTE
+202 IKNMTTLCYLDMSE
-216 TTLTEIP
+216 TTVTEIP
-223 ERGFANCKVQE
+223 AEAFTNTSIRT
-234 IKWPKNLKVIGKAAF
+234 IKWPANLKVIGGKAF
-249 CSGSGNNYYYGYLK
+249 YNKYLR

-275 GPAAFYASP
+275 GPSAFYRNYIDS
-284 IQKVTMPH
+284 VSMPH
-292 KTVALTSKI
+292 KQIAFANDIFRENSNLTK
-301 FQNCSSLK
+301 
-309 EVEFN
+309 VEFN
-314 SCSSYITSEMFKS
+314 SCASYMTNNMFYS
-327 CNSLQS
+327 
-333 VSDAD
+333 
-338 SVKAVYNGAFYG
+338 
-350 CTSLSTLGTKNPK
+350 
-363 SVADYAFYECKKLDS
+363 CKKLRSVSGMECVKTIGGSVFAECDS
-378 IGLSEVTS
+378 LRTVGNIVPTMIGNNAFYACRKLESFDLSQVTS
-386 LGLCAFYSC
+386 VGEGAFYSC
-395 QSLKTVDMPKVS
+395 QSLKTVDMPEVS
-407 SMSESC
+407 SMGGSC

-419 LTSVSIGDKLST
+419 LTSVSIGDKLSK
-431 IPSSA
+431 IPNSA

-448 GASVSYFDS
+448 GASVSYFDYS
-457 YAFNGVSPEKL
+457 AFNGVSPEKL

-475 PGVYS
+475 PGVYNND
-480 SGVFGSTSGTLYVP
+480 VFGSTSGTLYVP

-546 GNGSSFIVNGNK
+546 GNGSSFIINGNK
-558 EQTLGRFVAHYNNSA
+558 EQTLGSFVAYYNYGV
-573 SSSIISRCNN
+573 SSSVISRCNN
-583 MTSTGS
+583 MTSTAS
-589 EVRYYL
+589 EARYWMNSG
-595 DDRYWY
+595 YWY

-615 TIYGNQVAVRYYDSE
+615 TISGNQVAVRYYDSE
-630 ARAAGSTSNWKDVAP
+630 ARATGSTSNWKDVAP
-645 DATLKAGQGYIFK
+645 EATLKAGQGYIFRV
-658 TSSDDHVCMPATE
+658 SSADYVCMPATE

-718 TAPLTVWNSVNKT
+718 TAPLTVWNSDNST
-731 YNAYSIADDAFAL
+731 YNAYSIADDDFAL

-831 ITAQIF
+831 VTAQIF

-908 RITTDPTAI
+908 RITTAPTAI

>member
-17 SNVWAQETDWSSLF
+17 SNVWAQETDWSPLF
-31 TRVSEGITY
+31 TRVSEGVTY

-50 SLADGVLTSTNKG
+50 NLANGYLISTNKADN
-63 VGGSSSTFKISLTCE
+63 SSSTFKITFSCE
-78 HLAQIQWRYSV
+78 SSV
-89 SSESGY
+89 LFYMDYGTSTESGY
-95 DKLTIKHNGVEL
+95 DKLTVVLDGNSFTCS
-107 GTYSGEKEFQYYTI
+107 GTASSGELTELQPGEH
-121 DVLAGTHELTFTY
+121 VLTLTY
-134 SKDGSTDTGRD
+134 SKDGSGVDGSDQVWVYHLALMDQETGIPVID
-145 EAQISTISI
+145 LA
-154 RSWGLEAVEINL
+154 
-166 SAPGQLGEEAVAAVG
+166 APGQLGEEAVAQFG
-181 TLPQMV
+181 TLPKV
-187 SMRLQGTL
+187 DVLRLKGSL
-195 NKEDWNA
+195 NKEDWA
-202 ISNMTGLKYVDLTE
+202 TIKNMTGLSYLDMTE
-216 TTLTEIP
+216 TTVTEIP
-223 ERGFANCKVQE
+223 AEAFTKNRIHH
-234 IKWPKNLKVIGKAAF
+234 IKWPANLKVIGGKAF
-249 CSGSGNNYYYGYLK
+249 YDKILK

-275 GPAAFYASP
+275 GPSAFYKNFIDS
-284 IQKVTMPH
+284 VSMPH
-292 KTVALTSKI
+292 KQIAFANDIFRENPNLTK
-301 FQNCSSLK
+301 
-309 EVEFN
+309 VEFN
-314 SCSSYITSEMFKS
+314 SCASYMTNNMFYS
-327 CNSLQS
+327 CNKLRS
-333 VSDAD
+333 VSGMECVKTIGGSVFAGCD
-338 SVKAVYNGAFYG
+338 SLRTVGNISPTTIGG
-350 CTSLSTLGTKNPK
+350 
-363 SVADYAFYECKKLDS
+363 YAFYNCKKLEPFD
-378 IGLSEVTS
+378 LSQVTS
-386 LGLCAFYSC
+386 LGEDAFYSC
-395 QSLKTVDMPKVS
+395 QSLKTVDMPEVS
-407 SMSESC
+407 SMGGSC

-448 GASVSYFDS
+448 GASVSYFES
-457 YAFNGVSPEKL
+457 SAFNGVSPEKL

-475 PGVYS
+475 PNVYS
-480 SGVFGSTSGTLYVP
+480 NGVLGSTSGTLYVP

-520 TSLALN
+520 TSLTLT
-526 GKLSLTSNARIPDS
+526 GKLSLTSNARIPGS
-540 PNVMMY
+540 PNVMMDN
-546 GNGSSFIVNGNK
+546 NGSSFIVNGNK
-558 EQTLGRFVAHYNNSA
+558 EQTLGRFVAYYNNSA

-583 MTSTGS
+583 MSSTAS
-589 EVRYYL
+589 EARY
-595 DDRYWY
+595 RMNSGYWY

-615 TIYGNQVAVRYYDSE
+615 TISGNQVAIRYYDSE

-645 DATLKAGQGYIFK
+645 DATLKAGQGYIFRV
-658 TSSDDHVCMPATE
+658 SSNDYVCMPATE

-718 TAPLTVWNSVNKT
+718 TAPLTVWNSDNST
-731 YNAYSIADDAFAL
+731 YNAYSIADDDFAL

-761 TFQPEGRQ
+761 TFLPEGRQ
-769 ITSTIDHSAGVK
+769 ITSTIDHPAGVK

-879 VELMDNGAVVPMPY
+879 VELMDDGAVVPMPY

-917 EGVDGN
+917 EGVEGN

>member
-17 SNVWAQETDWSSLF
+17 SNVWAQETDWSPLF
-31 TRVSEGITY
+31 TRVCEGVTY

-50 SLADGVLTSTNKG
+50 NLANGHLISTNK
-63 VGGSSSTFKISLTCE
+63 VDNSSSTFKITFSCE
-78 HLAQIQWRYSV
+78 SSV
-89 SSESGY
+89 LFYMNYGTSTESGC
-95 DKLTIKHNGVEL
+95 DKLTVVLDGSTFTCSGSASSDEITEL
-107 GTYSGEKEFQYYTI
+107 QSGEH
-121 DVLAGTHELTFTY
+121 VLTLTY
-134 SKDGSTDTGRD
+134 SKDGSGVSGSDQVWVSGLSFFDKETGVPLID
-145 EAQISTISI
+145 LA
-154 RSWGLEAVEINL
+154 
-166 SAPGQLGEEAVAAVG
+166 APGQLGEEAVAQFG
-181 TLPQMV
+181 TLPKV
-187 SMRLQGTL
+187 DIVRLKGPL
-195 NKEDWNA
+195 NAEDWKT
-202 ISNMTGLKYVDLTE
+202 IKNMTGLRYLDMTE
-216 TTLTEIP
+216 TTVTEIP
-223 ERGFANCKVQE
+223 AEAFTNNLIQT
-234 IKWPKNLKVIGKAAF
+234 IKWPANLKVIGGKAFYARI
-249 CSGSGNNYYYGYLK
+249 LK

-275 GPAAFYASP
+275 GPSAFYKNS
-284 IQKVTMPH
+284 IDSVSMPH
-292 KTVALTSKI
+292 KQIALANAI
-301 FQNCSSLK
+301 FSENNNLK
-309 EVEFN
+309 TVEFN
-314 SCSSYITSEMFKS
+314 SCASYMP
-327 CNSLQS
+327 NSM
-333 VSDAD
+333 
-338 SVKAVYNGAFYG
+338 
-350 CTSLSTLGTKNPK
+350 
-363 SVADYAFYECKKLDS
+363 
-378 IGLSEVTS
+378 
-386 LGLCAFYSC
+386 FYSC
-395 QSLKTVDMPKVS
+395 KRLR
-407 SMSESC
+407 
-413 FSSCSA
+413 
-419 LTSVSIGDKLST
+419 SVSGMECVKTIGG
-431 IPSSA
+431 SA
-436 FSGCSALKTITL
+436 FSGCDSLRTVGNIVPTMIENNAFNACKKLEPFDLSQVTSVGESAFKSCHMFKSVHMPNVTSLGEYCFCDCAGLTEVSVGDKISQIPSQSFHYCPSLKTVTL
-448 GASVSYFDS
+448 GASVSYIGY
-457 YAFNGVSPEKL
+457 YAFRNSSIEKL
-468 YINAPTP
+468 YVNSPTP
-475 PGVYS
+475 PGVYNND
-480 SGVFGSTSGTLYVP
+480 VFGSTRGTLYVP

-520 TSLALN
+520 SSLTLK

-540 PNVMMY
+540 PNVMMDN
-546 GNGSSFIVNGNK
+546 NGSSFIVNGNK
-558 EQTLGRFVAHYNNSA
+558 EQTLGRFVAYYDNSA

-583 MTSTGS
+583 MSSTAS
-589 EVRYYL
+589 EARYLMYSG
-595 DDRYWY
+595 RWY

-615 TIYGNQVAVRYYDSE
+615 TISGNQVAVRYYDSE
-630 ARAAGSTSNWKDVAP
+630 ARAAGSTANWKDVAP
-645 DATLKAGQGYIFK
+645 DATLKAGQGYIFRV
-658 TSSDDHVCMPATE
+658 SSAAYVCMPATE
-671 ETHNQIFRS
+671 GTHNQIFRS

-718 TAPLTVWNSVNKT
+718 TAPLTVWNTDNST
-731 YNAYSIADDAFAL
+731 YNAYSIADDDFAL
-744 HPMEAFF
+744 RPMQAFF

-917 EGVDGN
+917 EGVEGN

>member
-17 SNVWAQETDWSSLF
+17 SNVWAQETDWSPLF

-50 SLADGVLTSTNKG
+50 NLANGYLISTNKADN
-63 VGGSSSTFKISLTCE
+63 SSSTFKITFSCE
-78 HLAQIQWRYSV
+78 SSV
-89 SSESGY
+89 LFGMNYGTSTESGY
-95 DKLTIKHNGVEL
+95 DKLTVVLDGNSFTCSGTASSDEFTEL
-107 GTYSGEKEFQYYTI
+107 QPGEH
-121 DVLAGTHELTFTY
+121 VLTLTY
-134 SKDGSTDTGRD
+134 SKDGSGSSGSDQVWVSRLALMDQETGIPVID
-145 EAQISTISI
+145 LA
-154 RSWGLEAVEINL
+154 
-166 SAPGQLGEEAVAAVG
+166 APGQLGEEAVAQFG
-181 TLPQMV
+181 TLPKV
-187 SMRLQGTL
+187 DVLRLKGSL
-195 NKEDWNA
+195 NKEDWA
-202 ISNMTGLKYVDLTE
+202 TIKNMTGLSYLDMTE
-216 TTLTEIP
+216 TTVTEIP
-223 ERGFANCKVQE
+223 AEAFTNNRIKT
-234 IKWPKNLKVIGKAAF
+234 IKWPANLKVIGGKAF
-249 CSGSGNNYYYGYLK
+249 YEKYLK

-275 GPAAFYASP
+275 GPSAFYKNS
-284 IQKVTMPH
+284 IDSVSIPH
-292 KTVALTSKI
+292 KQIAFANDIFRENPNLTK
-301 FQNCSSLK
+301 
-309 EVEFN
+309 VEFN
-314 SCSSYITSEMFKS
+314 SCASYMTNNMFYS
-327 CNSLQS
+327 
-333 VSDAD
+333 
-338 SVKAVYNGAFYG
+338 
-350 CTSLSTLGTKNPK
+350 
-363 SVADYAFYECKKLDS
+363 CKKLRSVSGMECVKTIGGSVFAHCDS
-378 IGLSEVTS
+378 LRTVGNISPTTVGQYGFYNCKKLESFDLSQVTS
-386 LGLCAFYSC
+386 VGEDAFYSC
-395 QSLKTVDMPKVS
+395 QSLKMVDMPEVS
-407 SMSESC
+407 SMGGSC

-419 LTSVSIGDKLST
+419 LTSVSIGDKLSK

-457 YAFNGVSPEKL
+457 NAFNGVSPEKL

-480 SGVFGSTSGTLYVP
+480 NGTFGSTSGTLYVP

-558 EQTLGRFVAHYNNSA
+558 EQTLGGFVAYYNYGV
-573 SSSIISRCNN
+573 SSSVISRCNN
-583 MTSTGS
+583 MSSTAS
-589 EVRYYL
+589 EARYWMNSG
-595 DDRYWY
+595 YWY

-607 DVRMSDIT
+607 DVRMSDI
-615 TIYGNQVAVRYYDSE
+615 YAWSGNQVAIRYYDSE
-630 ARAAGSTSNWKDVAP
+630 ARATGSTSNWKDVAP
-645 DATLKAGQGYIFK
+645 DATLKAGQGYIFRV
-658 TSSDDHVCMPATE
+658 SSADYVCMPATE

-686 LSEYSSDDANARN
+686 LSGYSSDDANARN

-718 TAPLTVWNSVNKT
+718 TAPLTVWNSDNST
-731 YNAYSIADDAFAL
+731 YNAYSIADDDFAL
-744 HPMEAFF
+744 RPMQAFF

-917 EGVDGN
+917 EGVEGN

>member
-8 FLFCLCAGV
+8 FVFCLCAGV
-17 SNVWAQETDWSSLF
+17 SNLWAQETDWSPLF
-31 TRVSEGITY
+31 TRVSEGVTY

-50 SLADGVLTSTNKG
+50 NLANGSLISTNKAHS
-63 VGGSSSTFKISLTCE
+63 SSSTFKITFSCE
-78 HLAQIQWRYSV
+78 SAIYFHMQYGT
-89 SSESGY
+89 SSEGTY
-95 DKLTIKHNGVEL
+95 DKLTVVLDERTFTCSGTVSSFDFVEL
-107 GTYSGEKEFQYYTI
+107 QPGEH
-121 DVLAGTHELTFTY
+121 VLTLTY
-134 SKDGSTDTGRD
+134 SKDGSGSSGSDQVWVSSLKLTDMETGIPVID
-145 EAQISTISI
+145 LA
-154 RSWGLEAVEINL
+154 
-166 SAPGQLGEEAVAAVG
+166 APGQLGEEAIAQFG
-181 TLPQMV
+181 TLPKV
-187 SMRLQGTL
+187 DVLRLKGSL
-195 NKEDWNA
+195 NKEDWTT
-202 ISNMTGLKYVDLTE
+202 IKNMTTLCYLDMSE
-216 TTLTEIP
+216 TTVTEIP
-223 ERGFANCKVQE
+223 AEAFTNTSIRT
-234 IKWPKNLKVIGKAAF
+234 IKWPANLKVIGGKAF
-249 CSGSGNNYYYGYLK
+249 YNKYLR

-275 GPAAFYASP
+275 GPSAFYRNYIDS
-284 IQKVTMPH
+284 VSMPH
-292 KTVALTSKI
+292 KQIAFANDIFRENSNLTK
-301 FQNCSSLK
+301 
-309 EVEFN
+309 VEFN
-314 SCSSYITSEMFKS
+314 SCASYMTNNMFYS
-327 CNSLQS
+327 
-333 VSDAD
+333 
-338 SVKAVYNGAFYG
+338 
-350 CTSLSTLGTKNPK
+350 
-363 SVADYAFYECKKLDS
+363 CKKLRSVSGMECVKTIGGSVFAECDS
-378 IGLSEVTS
+378 LRTVGNIVPTMIGNNAFYACRKLESFDLSQVTS
-386 LGLCAFYSC
+386 VGEGAFYSC
-395 QSLKTVDMPKVS
+395 LSLKTVDMPEVS
-407 SMSESC
+407 SMGGSC
-413 FSSCSA
+413 FISCSA
-419 LTSVSIGDKLST
+419 LTSVSIGDKLSK

-448 GASVSYFDS
+448 GASVSYFD
-457 YAFNGVSPEKL
+457 YNAFNGVSPEKL

-475 PGVYS
+475 PGVYNNNT
-480 SGVFGSTSGTLYVP
+480 FASTSGTLYVP

-546 GNGSSFIVNGNK
+546 ANGSSFIVNGNK
-558 EQTLGRFVAHYNNSA
+558 EQTLGRFVAYYNYGA

-583 MTSTGS
+583 MTSTAS
-589 EVRYYL
+589 EARYWMNSG
-595 DDRYWY
+595 YWY

-615 TIYGNQVAVRYYDSE
+615 TISGNQVAIRYYDSE

-645 DATLKAGQGYIFK
+645 DATLKAGQGYIFRV
-658 TSSDDHVCMPATE
+658 SSADYVCMPATE

-718 TAPLTVWNSVNKT
+718 TAPLTVWNSDNST
-731 YNAYSIADDAFAL
+731 YNAYSIADDDFAL

-831 ITAQIF
+831 VTAQIF

-908 RITTDPTAI
+908 RITTAPTAI

>member
-17 SNVWAQETDWSSLF
+17 SNVWAQETDWSPLF
-31 TRVSEGITY
+31 TRVCEGVTY

-50 SLADGVLTSTNKG
+50 KLANGYLISTNKAHN
-63 VGGSSSTFKISLTCE
+63 SSSTFKITFSCE
-78 HLAQIQWRYSV
+78 SAIYFHMKYGTST
-89 SSESGY
+89 EGTY
-95 DKLTIKHNGVEL
+95 DKLTVVLDGSTSVCSGSASSDEFEEL
-107 GTYSGEKEFQYYTI
+107 QPGEH
-121 DVLAGTHELTFTY
+121 VLTLTY
-134 SKDGSTDTGRD
+134 SKDGSGTGGSD
-145 EAQISTISI
+145 QVWVSS
-154 RSWGLEAVEINL
+154 L
-166 SAPGQLGEEAVAAVG
+166 SLFDKETGVPLIDLAAPGQLGEEAVAQFG
-181 TLPQMV
+181 TLPKV
-187 SMRLQGTL
+187 DIVRLKGSL
-195 NKEDWNA
+195 NAEDWKT
-202 ISNMTGLKYVDLTE
+202 IKNMTGLSYLDMTE
-216 TTLTEIP
+216 TTVTEIP
-223 ERGFANCKVQE
+223 AEAFTNNRIKT
-234 IKWPKNLKVIGKAAF
+234 IKWPANLKVIGGKAF
-249 CSGSGNNYYYGYLK
+249 YDKYLK

-275 GPAAFYASP
+275 GPSAFYRNS
-284 IQKVTMPH
+284 IDSVSMPH
-292 KTVALTSKI
+292 KQIALANGIFSENTNLKTVK
-301 FQNCSSLK
+301 
-309 EVEFN
+309 FN
-314 SCSSYITSEMFKS
+314 SCASYMPGSMFYNCTS
-327 CNSLQS
+327 LRS
-333 VSDAD
+333 VSGTEN
-338 SVKAVYNGAFYG
+338 VKAVYGYAFFH
-350 CTSLSTLGTKNPK
+350 CSELTSAGTMIPTTLG
-363 SVADYAFYECKKLDS
+363 DYAFNECGKLETID
-378 IGLSEVTS
+378 LSEVTS
-386 LGLCAFYSC
+386 LGERAFVSC
-395 QSLKTVDMPKVS
+395 KSLKTVDLPKVS
-407 SMSESC
+407 SMKEVC
-413 FSSCSA
+413 FNSCSA
-419 LTSVSIGDKLST
+419 LTSVCIGDGLST
-431 IPSSA
+431 IPYAA
-436 FSGCSALKTITL
+436 FAGCSALKTITL
-448 GASVSYFDS
+448 GASISYLDRS
-457 YAFNGVSPEKL
+457 AFSGVSSEKI

-475 PGVYS
+475 PGVY
-480 SGVFGSTSGTLYVP
+480 GNDVFGSTSGTLYVP

-520 TSLALN
+520 TSLTLS

-540 PNVMMY
+540 PNVKM
-546 GNGSSFIVNGNK
+546 NPGSSFIVNGNK
-558 EQTLGRFVAHYNNSA
+558 DQALGFFAADYNNDV

-583 MTSTGS
+583 MTSTAS

-607 DVRMSDIT
+607 DVRMSDI
-615 TIYGNQVAVRYYDSE
+615 YAWKGNQVAIRYYDSE

-731 YNAYSIADDAFAL
+731 YNAYSIADDDFAL

-879 VELMDNGAVVPMPY
+879 VELMDNGTVVPMPY

>member
-17 SNVWAQETDWSSLF
+17 SNVWAQETDWSPLF

-50 SLADGVLTSTNKG
+50 NLANGSLISTNKAHS
-63 VGGSSSTFKISLTCE
+63 SSSTFKITFSCE
-78 HLAQIQWRYSV
+78 SAIYFHMQYGT
-89 SSESGY
+89 SSEGTY
-95 DKLTIKHNGVEL
+95 DKLTVVLDERTFTCSGTVSSFDFVEL
-107 GTYSGEKEFQYYTI
+107 QPGEH
-121 DVLAGTHELTFTY
+121 VLTLTY
-134 SKDGSTDTGRD
+134 SKDGSGSSGSDQVWVSSLKLADMETG
-145 EAQISTISI
+145 IPVI
-154 RSWGLEAVEINL
+154 GLA
-166 SAPGQLGEEAVAAVG
+166 APGQLGEEAIAQFG
-181 TLPQMV
+181 TLPKV
-187 SMRLQGTL
+187 DVLRLKGSL
-195 NKEDWNA
+195 NKEDWTT
-202 ISNMTGLKYVDLTE
+202 IKNMTYLCYLDMSE
-216 TTLTEIP
+216 TTVTEIP
-223 ERGFANCKVQE
+223 AEAFTNTSIRT
-234 IKWPKNLKVIGKAAF
+234 IKWPANLKVIGGKAF
-249 CSGSGNNYYYGYLK
+249 YNKYLR

-275 GPAAFYASP
+275 GPSAFYRNYIDS
-284 IQKVTMPH
+284 VSMPH
-292 KTVALTSKI
+292 KQIAFANDIFRENPNLTK
-301 FQNCSSLK
+301 
-309 EVEFN
+309 VEFN
-314 SCSSYITSEMFKS
+314 SCASYMTNNMFYS
-327 CNSLQS
+327 
-333 VSDAD
+333 
-338 SVKAVYNGAFYG
+338 
-350 CTSLSTLGTKNPK
+350 
-363 SVADYAFYECKKLDS
+363 CKKLRSVSGMECVKTIGGSVFAGCDS
-378 IGLSEVTS
+378 LRTVGNIVPTMIGNNAFYACRKLESFDLSQVTSVGEGAFQSCHTFKSVHMPNVTS
-386 LGLCAFYSC
+386 LGDLCFYDCAGLTEVSVGDKISKIPNQAFSSC
-395 QSLKTVDMPKVS
+395 PSLKTV
-407 SMSESC
+407 
-413 FSSCSA
+413 
-419 LTSVSIGDKLST
+419 
-431 IPSSA
+431 
-436 FSGCSALKTITL
+436 TL
-448 GASVSYFDS
+448 GASVSDIGY
-457 YAFNGVSPEKL
+457 YAFRNSSVEKL
-468 YINAPTP
+468 YVNSPTP
-475 PGVYS
+475 PGVYNND
-480 SGVFGSTSGTLYVP
+480 VFGSTSGTLYVP

-520 TSLALN
+520 TSLTLS

-540 PNVMMY
+540 PNVMM
-546 GNGSSFIVNGNK
+546 NTGSSFIVNGNK
-558 EQTLGRFVAHYNNSA
+558 EQTLGSFVAYYNNGV
-573 SSSIISRCNN
+573 SSSVISRCNN

-589 EVRYYL
+589 EARYWMNSG
-595 DDRYWY
+595 YWY

-615 TIYGNQVAVRYYDSE
+615 TISGNQVAIRYYDSE
-630 ARAAGSTSNWKDVAP
+630 ARATGSTSNWKDVAP
-645 DATLKAGQGYIFK
+645 EATLKAGQGYIFRV
-658 TSSDDHVCMPATE
+658 SSADYVCMPATE

-718 TAPLTVWNSVNKT
+718 TAPLTVWNSDNRT
-731 YNAYSIADDAFAL
+731 YNAYSIADDDFAL
-744 HPMEAFF
+744 RPMEAFF

-769 ITSTIDHSAGVK
+769 TDSNIDHLAGVK

-796 LSNGITDDHTR
+796 LSNGTTDDHTR
-807 LVVNPQAQET
+807 LVVNPRAQET

-837 SVQGDEA
+837 SVLGDEA

>member
-1 MKKQFLF
+1 MQY
-8 FLFCLCAGV
+8 GT
-17 SNVWAQETDWSSLF
+17 S
-31 TRVSEGITY
+31 SEGT
-40 TCENDEAYPW
+40 
-50 SLADGVLTSTNKG
+50 
-63 VGGSSSTFKISLTCE
+63 
-78 HLAQIQWRYSV
+78 
-89 SSESGY
+89 Y
-95 DKLTIKHNGVEL
+95 DKLTVVLDERTFTCSGTVSSFDFVEL
-107 GTYSGEKEFQYYTI
+107 QPGEH
-121 DVLAGTHELTFTY
+121 VLTLTY
-134 SKDGSTDTGRD
+134 SKDGSGSSGSDQVWVSSLKLTDMETG
-145 EAQISTISI
+145 IPVI
-154 RSWGLEAVEINL
+154 GLA
-166 SAPGQLGEEAVAAVG
+166 APGQLGEEAIAQFG
-181 TLPQMV
+181 TLPKV
-187 SMRLQGTL
+187 DVLRLKGSL
-195 NKEDWNA
+195 NKEDWTT
-202 ISNMTGLKYVDLTE
+202 IKNMTYLCYLDMSE
-216 TTLTEIP
+216 TTVTEIP
-223 ERGFANCKVQE
+223 AEAFTNTSIRT
-234 IKWPKNLKVIGKAAF
+234 IKWPANLKVIGGKAF
-249 CSGSGNNYYYGYLK
+249 YNKYLR

-275 GPAAFYASP
+275 GPSAFYRNYIDS
-284 IQKVTMPH
+284 VSMPH
-292 KTVALTSKI
+292 KQIAFANDIFRENSNLTK
-301 FQNCSSLK
+301 
-309 EVEFN
+309 VEFN
-314 SCSSYITSEMFKS
+314 SCASYMTNNMFYS
-327 CNSLQS
+327 
-333 VSDAD
+333 
-338 SVKAVYNGAFYG
+338 
-350 CTSLSTLGTKNPK
+350 
-363 SVADYAFYECKKLDS
+363 CKKLRSVSGMECVKTIGGSVFAGCDS
-378 IGLSEVTS
+378 LRTVGNIVPTMIGNNAFYACRKLESFDLSQVTSVGEGAFQSCHTFKSVHMPNVTS
-386 LGLCAFYSC
+386 LGDLCFYDCAGLTEVSVGDKISKIPNQAFSSC
-395 QSLKTVDMPKVS
+395 PSLKTV
-407 SMSESC
+407 
-413 FSSCSA
+413 
-419 LTSVSIGDKLST
+419 
-431 IPSSA
+431 
-436 FSGCSALKTITL
+436 TL
-448 GASVSYFDS
+448 GASVSDIGY
-457 YAFNGVSPEKL
+457 YAFRNSSVEKL
-468 YINAPTP
+468 YVNSPTP
-475 PGVYS
+475 PGVYNND
-480 SGVFGSTSGTLYVP
+480 VFGSTSGTLYVP

-520 TSLALN
+520 TSLTLS

-540 PNVMMY
+540 PNVMM
-546 GNGSSFIVNGNK
+546 NTGSSFIVNGNK
-558 EQTLGRFVAHYNNSA
+558 EQTLGSFVAYYNNGV
-573 SSSIISRCNN
+573 SSSVISRCNN

-589 EVRYYL
+589 EARYWMNSG
-595 DDRYWY
+595 YWY

-615 TIYGNQVAVRYYDSE
+615 TISGNQVAIRYYDSE
-630 ARAAGSTSNWKDVAP
+630 ARATGSTSNWKDVAP
-645 DATLKAGQGYIFK
+645 EATLKAGQGYIFRV
-658 TSSDDHVCMPATE
+658 SSADYVCMPATE

-718 TAPLTVWNSVNKT
+718 TAPLTVWNSDNST
-731 YNAYSIADDAFAL
+731 YNAYSIADDDFAL
-744 HPMEAFF
+744 RPMQAFF

-769 ITSTIDHSAGVK
+769 TDSNIDHSAGVK

-796 LSNGITDDHTR
+796 LSNGTTDDHTR

-837 SVQGDEA
+837 SVLGDEA

>member
-17 SNVWAQETDWSSLF
+17 SNLWAQETDWSPLF

-50 SLADGVLTSTNKG
+50 NLANGSLISTNKAHS
-63 VGGSSSTFKISLTCE
+63 SSSTFKITFSCE
-78 HLAQIQWRYSV
+78 SAIYFHMQYGT
-89 SSESGY
+89 SSEGTY
-95 DKLTIKHNGVEL
+95 DKLTVVLDERTFTCSGTVSSFDFVEL
-107 GTYSGEKEFQYYTI
+107 QPGEH
-121 DVLAGTHELTFTY
+121 VLTLTY
-134 SKDGSTDTGRD
+134 SKDGSGSSGSDQVWVSSLKLTDMETG
-145 EAQISTISI
+145 IPVI
-154 RSWGLEAVEINL
+154 GLA
-166 SAPGQLGEEAVAAVG
+166 APGQLGEEAIAQFG
-181 TLPQMV
+181 TLPKV
-187 SMRLQGTL
+187 DVLRLKGSL
-195 NKEDWNA
+195 NKEDWTT
-202 ISNMTGLKYVDLTE
+202 IKNMTYLCYLDMSE
-216 TTLTEIP
+216 TTVTEIP
-223 ERGFANCKVQE
+223 AEAFTNTSIRT
-234 IKWPKNLKVIGKAAF
+234 IKWPANLKVIGGKAF
-249 CSGSGNNYYYGYLK
+249 YNKYLR

-275 GPAAFYASP
+275 GPSAFYRNYIDS
-284 IQKVTMPH
+284 VSMPH
-292 KTVALTSKI
+292 KQIAFANDIFRENSNLTK
-301 FQNCSSLK
+301 
-309 EVEFN
+309 VEFN
-314 SCSSYITSEMFKS
+314 SCASYMTNNMFYS
-327 CNSLQS
+327 CKKLRS
-333 VSDAD
+333 VSGMECVKTIGGSVFAECD
-338 SVKAVYNGAFYG
+338 SLRTVGDIVPTTIGR
-350 CTSLSTLGTKNPK
+350 
-363 SVADYAFYECKKLDS
+363 YAFYNCKKLESFD
-378 IGLSEVTS
+378 LSQVTSVGEYAFQSCHTFKSVHMPNVTS
-386 LGLCAFYSC
+386 LGNLCFYDCAGLTEVSVGDKISQIAREAFRSC
-395 QSLKTVDMPKVS
+395 PSLKTV
-407 SMSESC
+407 
-413 FSSCSA
+413 
-419 LTSVSIGDKLST
+419 
-431 IPSSA
+431 
-436 FSGCSALKTITL
+436 TL
-448 GASVSYFDS
+448 GASVSYIDY
-457 YAFNGVSPEKL
+457 YAFCNSSVEKL
-468 YINAPTP
+468 YVNSPTP
-475 PGVYS
+475 PGVYNND
-480 SGVFGSTSGTLYVP
+480 VFGSTSGTLYVP

-540 PNVMMY
+540 PNVMM
-546 GNGSSFIVNGNK
+546 NTGSSFIVNGNK
-558 EQTLGRFVAHYNNSA
+558 EQTLGSFVAYYNNSV
-573 SSSIISRCNN
+573 SSSVISRCNN

-589 EVRYYL
+589 EARYWMNSG
-595 DDRYWY
+595 YWY

-615 TIYGNQVAVRYYDSE
+615 TISGNQVAIRYYDSE
-630 ARAAGSTSNWKDVAP
+630 ARATGSTSNWKDVAP
-645 DATLKAGQGYIFK
+645 EATLKAGQGYIFRV
-658 TSSDDHVCMPATE
+658 SSADYVCMPATE

-718 TAPLTVWNSVNKT
+718 TAPLTVWNSDNRT
-731 YNAYSIADDAFAL
+731 YNAYSIADDDFAL
-744 HPMEAFF
+744 HPMQAFF

-769 ITSTIDHSAGVK
+769 TDSNIDHSAGVK

-796 LSNGITDDHTR
+796 LSNGTTDDHTR

-837 SVQGDEA
+837 SVLGDEA

-879 VELMDNGAVVPMPY
+879 VELMDNGTVVPMPY

>member
-17 SNVWAQETDWSSLF
+17 SNLWAQETDWSPLF
-31 TRVSEGITY
+31 TRVSEGVTY
-40 TCENDEAYPW
+40 TCENDETYPW
-50 SLADGVLTSTNKG
+50 NLANGYLISTNK
-63 VGGSSSTFKISLTCE
+63 VDRSSSTFKITFNCE
-78 HLAQIQWRYSV
+78 SAVLFYMNYGTST
-89 SSESGY
+89 ESGY
-95 DKLTIKHNGVEL
+95 DKLTVVLDGNSF
-107 GTYSGEKEFQYYTI
+107 TSSGEVSSGETTELQPGEH
-121 DVLAGTHELTFTY
+121 VLTLTY
-134 SKDGSTDTGRD
+134 SKDGSGTGGSD
-145 EAQISTISI
+145 QVWVYHLALMDPETGIPVIDLA
-154 RSWGLEAVEINL
+154 
-166 SAPGQLGEEAVAAVG
+166 APGQLGEEAVAQFG
-181 TLPQMV
+181 TLPKV
-187 SMRLQGTL
+187 DVLRLKGTL
-195 NKEDWNA
+195 NAEDWKTMKNL
-202 ISNMTGLKYVDLTE
+202 TGLRYLDMTE
-216 TTLTEIP
+216 TTVTEIP
-223 ERGFANCKVQE
+223 AEAFTNNSIQT
-234 IKWPKNLKVIGKAAF
+234 IKWPANLKVIGGKAF
-249 CSGSGNNYYYGYLK
+249 YDKILK

-275 GPAAFYASP
+275 GPSAFYRNNIDS
-284 IQKVTMPH
+284 VSMPH
-292 KTVALTSKI
+292 KQIALANGIFSQNTNLKTVK
-301 FQNCSSLK
+301 
-309 EVEFN
+309 FN
-314 SCSSYITSEMFKS
+314 SCSSYMPSSMFYN
-327 CNSLQS
+327 CTSLQS
-333 VSDAD
+333 VSGTE
-338 SVKAVYNGAFYG
+338 SVKAVYGYAFFQCRELTSAGAMIP
-350 CTSLSTLGTKNPK
+350 TTLG
-363 SVADYAFYECKKLDS
+363 DYAFNDCGKLEAID
-378 IGLSEVTS
+378 LSEVTS
-386 LGLCAFYSC
+386 LGERAFVSC
-395 QSLKTVDMPKVS
+395 KSLKTVDLPKVS
-407 SMSESC
+407 SMKEVC
-413 FSSCSA
+413 FNSCSA
-419 LTSVSIGDKLST
+419 LTSVSIGDGLSK

-436 FSGCSALKTITL
+436 FAGCSALKTITL

-457 YAFNGVSPEKL
+457 NAFSGVSPEKL

-475 PGVYS
+475 PGVYNNDT
-480 SGVFGSTSGTLYVP
+480 FGSTSGTLYVP

-520 TSLALN
+520 TSLALS

-540 PNVMMY
+540 PNVMM
-546 GNGSSFIVNGNK
+546 NTGSSFIVNGNK
-558 EQTLGRFVAHYNNSA
+558 EQTLGSFVAYYNNSA

-583 MTSTGS
+583 MSSTAS
-589 EVRYYL
+589 EARY
-595 DDRYWY
+595 RMNSGYWY

-615 TIYGNQVAVRYYDSE
+615 TISGNQVAVRYYDSE
-630 ARAAGSTSNWKDVAP
+630 ARATGSTSNWKDVAP
-645 DATLKAGQGYIFK
+645 DATLKAGQGYIFRV
-658 TSSDDHVCMPATE
+658 SSADYVCMPATE

-718 TAPLTVWNSVNKT
+718 TAPLTVWNSDNST
-731 YNAYSIADDAFAL
+731 YNAYSIADDDFAL
-744 HPMEAFF
+744 RPMQAFF

-837 SVQGDEA
+837 SVLGDEA
-844 YAIKES
+844 YAIKEA

>member
-17 SNVWAQETDWSSLF
+17 SNLWAQETDWSPLF
-31 TRVSEGITY
+31 TRVSEGVTY

-50 SLADGVLTSTNKG
+50 NLANGSLISTNKAHS
-63 VGGSSSTFKISLTCE
+63 SSSTFKITFSCE
-78 HLAQIQWRYSV
+78 SAIYFHMQYGT
-89 SSESGY
+89 SSEGTY
-95 DKLTIKHNGVEL
+95 DKLTVVLDERTFTCSGTVSSFDFVEL
-107 GTYSGEKEFQYYTI
+107 QPGEH
-121 DVLAGTHELTFTY
+121 VLTLTY
-134 SKDGSTDTGRD
+134 SKDGSGSSGSDQVWVSSLKLTDMETG
-145 EAQISTISI
+145 IPVI
-154 RSWGLEAVEINL
+154 GLA
-166 SAPGQLGEEAVAAVG
+166 APGQLGEEAIAQFG
-181 TLPQMV
+181 TLPKV
-187 SMRLQGTL
+187 DVLRLKGSL
-195 NKEDWNA
+195 NKEDWTT
-202 ISNMTGLKYVDLTE
+202 IKNMTYLCYLDMSE
-216 TTLTEIP
+216 TTVTEIP
-223 ERGFANCKVQE
+223 AEAFTNTSIRT
-234 IKWPKNLKVIGKAAF
+234 IKWPANLKVIGGKAF
-249 CSGSGNNYYYGYLK
+249 YNKYLR

-275 GPAAFYASP
+275 GPSAFYRNYIDS
-284 IQKVTMPH
+284 VSMPH
-292 KTVALTSKI
+292 KQIAFANDIFRENSNLTK
-301 FQNCSSLK
+301 
-309 EVEFN
+309 VEFN
-314 SCSSYITSEMFKS
+314 SCASYMTNNMFYS
-327 CNSLQS
+327 
-333 VSDAD
+333 
-338 SVKAVYNGAFYG
+338 
-350 CTSLSTLGTKNPK
+350 
-363 SVADYAFYECKKLDS
+363 CKKLRSVSGMECVKTIGGSVFAGCDS
-378 IGLSEVTS
+378 LRTVGNIVPTMIGNNAFYACRKLESFDLSQVTSVGEGAFQSCHTFKSVHMPNVTS
-386 LGLCAFYSC
+386 LGDLCFYDCAGLTEVSVGDKISKIPNQAFSSC
-395 QSLKTVDMPKVS
+395 PSLKTV
-407 SMSESC
+407 
-413 FSSCSA
+413 
-419 LTSVSIGDKLST
+419 
-431 IPSSA
+431 
-436 FSGCSALKTITL
+436 TL
-448 GASVSYFDS
+448 GASVSDIGY
-457 YAFNGVSPEKL
+457 YAFRNSSVEKL
-468 YINAPTP
+468 YVNSPTP
-475 PGVYS
+475 PGVYNND
-480 SGVFGSTSGTLYVP
+480 VFGSTSGTLYVP

-520 TSLALN
+520 TSLTLS

-540 PNVMMY
+540 PNVMM
-546 GNGSSFIVNGNK
+546 NTGSSFIVNGNK
-558 EQTLGRFVAHYNNSA
+558 EQTLGSFVAYYNNGV
-573 SSSIISRCNN
+573 SSSVISRCNN

-589 EVRYYL
+589 EARYWMNSG
-595 DDRYWY
+595 YWY

-615 TIYGNQVAVRYYDSE
+615 TISGNQVAIRYYDSE
-630 ARAAGSTSNWKDVAP
+630 ARATGSTSNWKDVAP
-645 DATLKAGQGYIFK
+645 EATLKAGQGYIFRV
-658 TSSDDHVCMPATE
+658 SSADYVCMPATE

-718 TAPLTVWNSVNKT
+718 TAPLTVWNSDNRT
-731 YNAYSIADDAFAL
+731 YNAYSIADDDFAL
-744 HPMEAFF
+744 RPMEAFF

-769 ITSTIDHSAGVK
+769 TDSNIDHSAGVK

-837 SVQGDEA
+837 SVLGDEA